1 MDFNLSSYFN
11 AFDVDKDYQIEF
23 SDVDSKLD
31 AITDSLANNP
41 ESLNYNQEL
50 LEDLV
55 ELTHGFR
62 VLEEKKRHQ
71 LAYLITSSLNAV
83 GQSYDNVIQAGD
95 FLDNVDTIK
104 STLERYGYL
113 IFVLLKYLGKE
124 DFSQVGNAR
133 SQKAVPREV
142 LARWKSNCTEV
153 ENGLTAVITILNLDL
168 SKVFVTTP
176 ERDSFVELFSR
187 PIINLMESPE
197 RMKLVPIKLLIFKA
211 LCIAVTKHKH
221 GSMLQHSIIQCL
233 TYYAHLPQYMAGLL
247 HTLTEKYDYMVLTE
261 EILREISQ
269 THFNSNDTNG
279 PKAVSEFLIKLSEL
293 SPRLILR
300 QMTSISQLLDNSNQ
314 TLRCSVVEACGNIV
328 VDILKNSTK
337 DQGEDEDADYYRHQ
351 VVKLLNLLEERFL
364 DQNPYVRTKAF
375 QALSKVAD
383 LKVKLT
389 ERRQKMMMLAV
400 RSLEDRSTLVR
411 RNAIKL
417 MSKLIL
423 NHQFQGSHGTQL
435 ALTFW
440 KRKLDDAEAELMKY
454 IPADAQP
461 RTEQSDSSGVEDNGN
476 ELDKVEQEEDSNER
490 EETIK
495 EGEPIMDIDKENVSE
510 EGEGE
515 GDIVANTSSFNDNL
529 PDATVLARVKLTT
542 NYYKDAVDFVEA
554 VHHGTEVISG
564 LLFSKNRNEA
574 IDAMDFLVLA
584 DAYGIENSHIGIR
597 KMLHLVWMKG
607 SSDEGKSVPAHL
619 IDCYKSLFLIAPA
632 SASKIEKATYIAKN
646 LIGLTLKA
654 SVADLASLEKLL
666 GLMYAAM
673 MINFEVINV
682 LWQIYNLN
690 DRSEEVRKQKR
701 GAIIILGMLSLEDNQ
716 IAVKGFDSLLNIG
729 LGEEGKDDLILGRY
743 TCIALQRVISA
754 DAKKNS
760 TVVKIPRE
768 EEAIAKFKQILID
781 YNENP
786 EWYSI
791 SEEAIDAIF
800 QLSSEPDRV
809 CSDVIKSK
817 AIAVFDDSKAS
828 VENPGI
834 ALSQLLFI
842 AGHVAIKTIVFLEKL
857 EGQFKKKKHEAE
869 SKKGTGISNNGGAG
883 GAGSAAA
890 ASGGAADTQEEAN
903 EENELEMIGGTSE
916 DDFADAVV
924 HVKERELLYGDY
936 SLLGRFGPLVKE
948 ICAHPKQF
956 PNLRL
961 QRSAVLCLAKLMCV
975 SSIYCEENL
984 PLLLQIMEKSDD
996 PVTRCNCV
1004 LGLGDVAVCFNNI
1017 VDENTE
1023 YIYSRLTDENIMVQR
1038 TCLMTV
1044 TFLILAGQVK
1054 VKGQLSSMAK
1064 CLENPDQSISDMC
1077 RLFFA
1082 ELATKDN
1089 AIYNGFIDIFSGL
1102 SNDQTLAKDEM
1113 KRIIRFLVGFI
1124 DKEKHQKQLAEKLL
1138 ARLPKCQSENQ
1149 WQDVAFVLQTIPY
1162 KNDAITA
1169 ALEEGFTLVS
1179 AKH

>member
-1 MDFNLSSYFN
+1 MDFSLSSYFN

-23 SDVDSKLD
+23 SDVDSKLES
-31 AITDSLANNP
+31 ITDSLANNP
-41 ESLNYNQEL
+41 ESLNFNQEL
-50 LEDLV
+50 LEDLI

-62 VLEEKKRHQ
+62 ELEEKKRHQ
-71 LAYLITSSLNAV
+71 LAYLVTSSLNAV
-83 GQSYDNVIQAGD
+83 GQSYGNMFQSGD
-95 FLDNVDTIK
+95 FHDNVDTIK

-113 IFVLLKYLGKE
+113 MFVLLKYLGKE

-133 SQKAVPREV
+133 SQKSVPREV
-142 LARWKSNCTEV
+142 SARWKSNCTEV
-153 ENGLTAVITILNLDL
+153 ENGLTAVITVLNLDL

-197 RMKLVPIKLLIFKA
+197 RMKLVPIKLLIFRA

-351 VVKLLNLLEERFL
+351 VAKLLNLLEERFL

-375 QALSKVAD
+375 QALSKVAE

-440 KRKLDDAEAELMKY
+440 KQKLEDAEAELMKY
-454 IPADAQP
+454 IPADVQARPEQ
-461 RTEQSDSSGVEDNGN
+461 QSDTSDVEDDGD
-476 ELDKVEQEEDSNER
+476 ELDKVEQENNLNGQAEATKKD
-490 EETIK
+490 
-495 EGEPIMDIDKENVSE
+495 EPTMDIDKEDVVE
-510 EGEGE
+510 EGDREGE
-515 GDIVANTSSFNDNL
+515 GDIVTNTSSFNDNL
-529 PDATVLARVKLTT
+529 PDATVLARVKLTA

-554 VHHGTEVISG
+554 VQHGTDVISG

-584 DAYGIENSHIGIR
+584 DAYGVENSHVGIR

-619 IDCYKSLFLIAPA
+619 IDCYKSLFLIAPN

-682 LWQIYNLN
+682 LWQIYNLS
-690 DRSEEVRKQKR
+690 DRSEEVRRQKR

-716 IAVKGFDSLLNIG
+716 IAIKGFDSLLNIG
-729 LGEEGKDDLILGRY
+729 LGDEGKDDLILGRY
-743 TCIALQRVISA
+743 TCIALQRVIPA

-760 TVVKIPRE
+760 TMVKIPRE
-768 EEAIAKFKQILID
+768 EEAITKFKQILID

-809 CSDVIKSK
+809 CSDVIKTK
-817 AIAVFDDSKAS
+817 AVAVFGDNRAS
-828 VENPGI
+828 VENPDV

-842 AGHVAIKTIVFLEKL
+842 VGHVAIKTIVFLEKL

-869 SKKGTGISNNGGAG
+869 SKKGTANSNN
-883 GAGSAAA
+883 S
-890 ASGGAADTQEEAN
+890 STAADAQEEA
-903 EENELEMIGGTSE
+903 EGENELEMIGGTSE

-956 PNLRL
+956 SNLRL
-961 QRSAVLCLAKLMCV
+961 QRSAVLCLTKLMCV

-1102 SNDQTLAKDEM
+1102 SNDETLAKDEM

-1138 ARLPKCQSENQ
+1138 ARLPKCQLENQ

-1169 ALEEGFTLVS
+1169 ALEEGFTLVL

>member
-1 MDFNLSSYFN
+1 MDFSLSSYFN

-23 SDVDSKLD
+23 SDVDSKLES
-31 AITDSLANNP
+31 ITDSLANNP
-41 ESLNYNQEL
+41 ESLNFNQEL
-50 LEDLV
+50 LEDLI

-62 VLEEKKRHQ
+62 ELEEKKRHQ
-71 LAYLITSSLNAV
+71 LAYLVTSSLNAV
-83 GQSYDNVIQAGD
+83 GQSYGNMFQSGD
-95 FLDNVDTIK
+95 FHDNVDTIK

-113 IFVLLKYLGKE
+113 MFVFLKYLGKE

-133 SQKAVPREV
+133 SQKSVPREV

-153 ENGLTAVITILNLDL
+153 ENGLTAVITVLSLDL

-197 RMKLVPIKLLIFKA
+197 RMKLVPIKLLIFRA

-351 VVKLLNLLEERFL
+351 VAKLLNLLEERFL

-440 KRKLDDAEAELMKY
+440 KQKLKDAEAELMKY
-454 IPADAQP
+454 IPADVQARPEQ
-461 RTEQSDSSGVEDNGN
+461 QSDTSDVEDDGD
-476 ELDKVEQEEDSNER
+476 ELDKVEQENNLNGQAEATKKD
-490 EETIK
+490 
-495 EGEPIMDIDKENVSE
+495 EPTMDIDKEGVLE
-510 EGEGE
+510 EGDREGE
-515 GDIVANTSSFNDNL
+515 SDIVANTSSFNDNL
-529 PDATVLARVKLTT
+529 PDATVLARVKLTA

-554 VHHGTEVISG
+554 VQHGTDVISG

-584 DAYGIENSHIGIR
+584 DAYGVENSHVGIR

-619 IDCYKSLFLIAPA
+619 IDCYKSLFLIVPN

-682 LWQIYNLN
+682 LWQIYNLS
-690 DRSEEVRKQKR
+690 DRSEEVRRQKR

-716 IAVKGFDSLLNIG
+716 IAIKGFDSLLNIG
-729 LGEEGKDDLILGRY
+729 LGDEGKDDLILGRY
-743 TCIALQRVISA
+743 TCIALQRVIPA

-760 TVVKIPRE
+760 TMVKIPRE
-768 EEAIAKFKQILID
+768 EEAITKFKQILID

-809 CSDVIKSK
+809 CSDVIKTK
-817 AIAVFDDSKAS
+817 AVAVFGDNRAS
-828 VENPGI
+828 VENPDV

-842 AGHVAIKTIVFLEKL
+842 VGHVAIKTIVFLEKL

-869 SKKGTGISNNGGAG
+869 SKKGTANSNN
-883 GAGSAAA
+883 S
-890 ASGGAADTQEEAN
+890 STAADAQEEA
-903 EENELEMIGGTSE
+903 EGENELEMIGGTSE

-956 PNLRL
+956 SNLRL
-961 QRSAVLCLAKLMCV
+961 QRSAVLCLTKLMCV

-1102 SNDQTLAKDEM
+1102 SNDETLAKDEM

-1138 ARLPKCQSENQ
+1138 ARLPKCQLENQ

-1169 ALEEGFTLVS
+1169 ALEEGFTLVL

>member
-1 MDFNLSSYFN
+1 MDFSLSSYFN

-23 SDVDSKLD
+23 SDVDSKLES
-31 AITDSLANNP
+31 ITDSLANNP
-41 ESLNYNQEL
+41 ESLNFNQEL
-50 LEDLV
+50 LEDLI

-62 VLEEKKRHQ
+62 ELEEKKRHQ
-71 LAYLITSSLNAV
+71 LAYLVTSSLNAV
-83 GQSYDNVIQAGD
+83 GQSYGNMFQSGD
-95 FLDNVDTIK
+95 FHDNVDTIK

-113 IFVLLKYLGKE
+113 MFVLLKYLGKE

-133 SQKAVPREV
+133 SQKSVPREV
-142 LARWKSNCTEV
+142 SARWKSNCTEV
-153 ENGLTAVITILNLDL
+153 ENGLTAVITVLSLDL

-197 RMKLVPIKLLIFKA
+197 RMKLVPIKLLIFRA

-328 VDILKNSTK
+328 VDILKNSTR

-351 VVKLLNLLEERFL
+351 VAKLLNLLEERFL

-440 KRKLDDAEAELMKY
+440 KQKLEDAEAELMKY
-454 IPADAQP
+454 IPADVQARPEQ
-461 RTEQSDSSGVEDNGN
+461 QSDTSDVEDDGD
-476 ELDKVEQEEDSNER
+476 ELDKVEQENNLNGQAEATKKD
-490 EETIK
+490 
-495 EGEPIMDIDKENVSE
+495 EPTMDIDKEDVLE
-510 EGEGE
+510 EGDREGE
-515 GDIVANTSSFNDNL
+515 SDIVANTSSFNDNL
-529 PDATVLARVKLTT
+529 PDATVLARVKLTA

-554 VHHGTEVISG
+554 VQHGTDVISG

-584 DAYGIENSHIGIR
+584 DAYGVENSHVGIR

-619 IDCYKSLFLIAPA
+619 IDCYKSLFLIAPN

-654 SVADLASLEKLL
+654 SVADLALLEKLL

-682 LWQIYNLN
+682 LWQIYNLS
-690 DRSEEVRKQKR
+690 DRSEEVRRQKR

-716 IAVKGFDSLLNIG
+716 IAIKGFDSLLNIG
-729 LGEEGKDDLILGRY
+729 LGDEGKDDLILGRY
-743 TCIALQRVISA
+743 TCIALQRVIPA

-760 TVVKIPRE
+760 TMVKIPRE
-768 EEAIAKFKQILID
+768 EEAITKFKQILID

-791 SEEAIDAIF
+791 SEETIDAIF

-809 CSDVIKSK
+809 CSDVIKTK
-817 AIAVFDDSKAS
+817 AVAVFGDNRAS
-828 VENPGI
+828 VENPDV

-842 AGHVAIKTIVFLEKL
+842 VGHVAIKTIVFLEKL

-869 SKKGTGISNNGGAG
+869 SKKGTANSNN
-883 GAGSAAA
+883 S
-890 ASGGAADTQEEAN
+890 STAADAQEEA
-903 EENELEMIGGTSE
+903 EGENELEMIGGTSE

-956 PNLRL
+956 SNLRL
-961 QRSAVLCLAKLMCV
+961 QRSAVLCLTKLMCV

-1102 SNDQTLAKDEM
+1102 SNDETLAKDEM

-1138 ARLPKCQSENQ
+1138 ARLPKCQLENQ

-1169 ALEEGFTLVS
+1169 ALEEGFTLVL

>member
-1 MDFNLSSYFN
+1 MDFSLSSYFN

-23 SDVDSKLD
+23 SDVDSKLES
-31 AITDSLANNP
+31 ITDSLANNP
-41 ESLNYNQEL
+41 ESLNFNQEL
-50 LEDLV
+50 LEDLI

-62 VLEEKKRHQ
+62 ELEEKKRHQ
-71 LAYLITSSLNAV
+71 LAYLVTSSLNAV
-83 GQSYDNVIQAGD
+83 GQSYGNMFQSGD
-95 FLDNVDTIK
+95 FHDNVDTIK

-113 IFVLLKYLGKE
+113 MFVFLKYLGKE

-133 SQKAVPREV
+133 SQKSVPREV

-153 ENGLTAVITILNLDL
+153 ENGLTAVITVLSLDL

-197 RMKLVPIKLLIFKA
+197 RMKLVPIKLLIFRA

-328 VDILKNSTK
+328 VDILKNSTR

-351 VVKLLNLLEERFL
+351 VAKLLNLLEERFL

-440 KRKLDDAEAELMKY
+440 KQKLKDAEAELMKY
-454 IPADAQP
+454 IPADVQARPEQ
-461 RTEQSDSSGVEDNGN
+461 QSDTSDVEDDGD
-476 ELDKVEQEEDSNER
+476 ELDKVEQENNLNGQAEATKKD
-490 EETIK
+490 
-495 EGEPIMDIDKENVSE
+495 EPTMDIDKEDVLE
-510 EGEGE
+510 EGDREGE
-515 GDIVANTSSFNDNL
+515 SDIVANTSSFNDNL
-529 PDATVLARVKLTT
+529 PDATVLARVKLTA

-554 VHHGTEVISG
+554 VQHGTDVISG

-584 DAYGIENSHIGIR
+584 DAYGVENSHVGIR

-619 IDCYKSLFLIAPA
+619 IDCYKSLFLIVPN

-682 LWQIYNLN
+682 LWQIYNLS
-690 DRSEEVRKQKR
+690 DRSEEVRRQKR

-716 IAVKGFDSLLNIG
+716 IAIKGFDSLLNIG
-729 LGEEGKDDLILGRY
+729 LGDEGKDDLILGRY
-743 TCIALQRVISA
+743 TCIALQRVIPA

-760 TVVKIPRE
+760 TMVKIPRE
-768 EEAIAKFKQILID
+768 EEAITKFKQILID

-809 CSDVIKSK
+809 CSDVIKTK
-817 AIAVFDDSKAS
+817 AVAVFGDNRAS
-828 VENPGI
+828 VENPDV

-842 AGHVAIKTIVFLEKL
+842 VGHVAIKTIVFLEKL

-869 SKKGTGISNNGGAG
+869 SKKGTANSNN
-883 GAGSAAA
+883 S
-890 ASGGAADTQEEAN
+890 STAADAQEEA
-903 EENELEMIGGTSE
+903 EGENELEMIGGTSE

-956 PNLRL
+956 SNLRL
-961 QRSAVLCLAKLMCV
+961 QRSAVLCLTKLMCV

-1102 SNDQTLAKDEM
+1102 SNDETLAKDEM

-1138 ARLPKCQSENQ
+1138 ARLPKCQLENQ

-1169 ALEEGFTLVS
+1169 ALEEGFTLVL

>member
-1 MDFNLSSYFN
+1 MDFSLSSYFN

-23 SDVDSKLD
+23 SDVDSKLES
-31 AITDSLANNP
+31 ITDSLANNP
-41 ESLNYNQEL
+41 ESLNFNQEL
-50 LEDLV
+50 LEDLI

-62 VLEEKKRHQ
+62 ELEEKKRHQ
-71 LAYLITSSLNAV
+71 LAYLVTSSLNAV
-83 GQSYDNVIQAGD
+83 GQSYGNMFQSGD
-95 FLDNVDTIK
+95 FHDNVDTIK

-113 IFVLLKYLGKE
+113 MFVFLKYLGKE

-133 SQKAVPREV
+133 SQKSVPREV

-153 ENGLTAVITILNLDL
+153 ENGLTAVITVLSLDL

-197 RMKLVPIKLLIFKA
+197 RMKLVPIKLLIFRA

-328 VDILKNSTK
+328 VDILKNSTR

-351 VVKLLNLLEERFL
+351 VAKLLNLLEERFL

-440 KRKLDDAEAELMKY
+440 KQKLKDAEAELMKY
-454 IPADAQP
+454 IPADVQARPEQ
-461 RTEQSDSSGVEDNGN
+461 QSDTSDVEDDGD
-476 ELDKVEQEEDSNER
+476 ELDKVEQENNLNGQAEATKKD
-490 EETIK
+490 
-495 EGEPIMDIDKENVSE
+495 EPTMDIDKEGVLE
-510 EGEGE
+510 EGDREGE
-515 GDIVANTSSFNDNL
+515 SDIVANTSSFNDNL
-529 PDATVLARVKLTT
+529 PDATVLARVKLTA

-554 VHHGTEVISG
+554 VQHGTDVISG

-584 DAYGIENSHIGIR
+584 DAYGVENSHVGIR

-619 IDCYKSLFLIAPA
+619 IDCYKSLFLIVPN

-682 LWQIYNLN
+682 LWQIYNLS
-690 DRSEEVRKQKR
+690 DRSEEVRRQKR

-716 IAVKGFDSLLNIG
+716 IAIKGFDSLLNIG
-729 LGEEGKDDLILGRY
+729 LGDEGKDDLILGRY
-743 TCIALQRVISA
+743 TCIALQRVIPA

-760 TVVKIPRE
+760 TMVKIPRE
-768 EEAIAKFKQILID
+768 EEAITKFKQILID

-809 CSDVIKSK
+809 CSDVIKTK
-817 AIAVFDDSKAS
+817 AVAVFGDNRAS
-828 VENPGI
+828 VENPDV

-842 AGHVAIKTIVFLEKL
+842 VGHVAIKTIVFLEKL

-869 SKKGTGISNNGGAG
+869 SKKGTANSNN
-883 GAGSAAA
+883 S
-890 ASGGAADTQEEAN
+890 STAADAQEEA
-903 EENELEMIGGTSE
+903 EGENELEMIGGTSE

-956 PNLRL
+956 SNLRL
-961 QRSAVLCLAKLMCV
+961 QRSAVLCLTKLMCV

-1102 SNDQTLAKDEM
+1102 SNDETLAKDEM

-1138 ARLPKCQSENQ
+1138 ARLPKCQLENQ

-1169 ALEEGFTLVS
+1169 ALEEGFTLVL

>member
-1 MDFNLSSYFN
+1 MDFSLSSYFN

-23 SDVDSKLD
+23 SDVDSKLES
-31 AITDSLANNP
+31 ITDSLANNP
-41 ESLNYNQEL
+41 ESLNFNQEL
-50 LEDLV
+50 LEDLI

-62 VLEEKKRHQ
+62 ELEEKKRHQ
-71 LAYLITSSLNAV
+71 LAYLVTSSLNAV
-83 GQSYDNVIQAGD
+83 GQSYGNMLQSGD
-95 FLDNVDTIK
+95 FHDNVDTIK

-113 IFVLLKYLGKE
+113 MFVLLKYLGKE

-133 SQKAVPREV
+133 SQKSVPREV

-153 ENGLTAVITILNLDL
+153 ENGLTAVITVLSLDL

-197 RMKLVPIKLLIFKA
+197 RMKLVPIKLLIFRA

-351 VVKLLNLLEERFL
+351 VAKLLNLLEERFL

-440 KRKLDDAEAELMKY
+440 KQKLKDAEAELMKY
-454 IPADAQP
+454 IPADVQARPEQ
-461 RTEQSDSSGVEDNGN
+461 QSDTSDVEDDGD
-476 ELDKVEQEEDSNER
+476 ELDKVEQENNLNGQAEATKKD
-490 EETIK
+490 
-495 EGEPIMDIDKENVSE
+495 EPTMDIDKEGVLE
-510 EGEGE
+510 EGDREGE
-515 GDIVANTSSFNDNL
+515 SDIVANTSSFNDNL
-529 PDATVLARVKLTT
+529 PDATVLARVKLTA

-554 VHHGTEVISG
+554 VQHGTDVISG

-584 DAYGIENSHIGIR
+584 DAYGVENSHVGIR

-619 IDCYKSLFLIAPA
+619 IDCYKSLFLIVPN

-682 LWQIYNLN
+682 LWQIYNLS
-690 DRSEEVRKQKR
+690 DRSEEVRRQKR

-716 IAVKGFDSLLNIG
+716 IAIKGFDSLLNIG
-729 LGEEGKDDLILGRY
+729 LGDEGKDDLILGRY
-743 TCIALQRVISA
+743 TCIALQRVIPA

-760 TVVKIPRE
+760 TMVKIPRE
-768 EEAIAKFKQILID
+768 EEAITKFKQILID

-809 CSDVIKSK
+809 CSDVIKTK
-817 AIAVFDDSKAS
+817 AVAVFGDNRAS
-828 VENPGI
+828 VENPDV

-842 AGHVAIKTIVFLEKL
+842 VGHVAIKTIVFLEKL

-869 SKKGTGISNNGGAG
+869 SKKGTANSNN
-883 GAGSAAA
+883 S
-890 ASGGAADTQEEAN
+890 STAADAQEEA
-903 EENELEMIGGTSE
+903 EGENELEMIGGTSE

-956 PNLRL
+956 SNLRL
-961 QRSAVLCLAKLMCV
+961 QRSAVLCLTKLMCV

-1102 SNDQTLAKDEM
+1102 SNDETLAKDEM

-1138 ARLPKCQSENQ
+1138 ARLPKCQLENQ

-1169 ALEEGFTLVS
+1169 ALEEGFTLVL

>member
-1 MDFNLSSYFN
+1 MDFSLSSYFN

-23 SDVDSKLD
+23 SDVDSKLES
-31 AITDSLANNP
+31 ITDSLANNP
-41 ESLNYNQEL
+41 ESLNFNQEL
-50 LEDLV
+50 LEDLI

-62 VLEEKKRHQ
+62 ELEEKKRHQ
-71 LAYLITSSLNAV
+71 LAYLVTSSLNAV
-83 GQSYDNVIQAGD
+83 GQSYGNMFQSGD
-95 FLDNVDTIK
+95 FHDNVDTIK

-113 IFVLLKYLGKE
+113 MFVLLKYLGKE

-133 SQKAVPREV
+133 SQKSVPREV
-142 LARWKSNCTEV
+142 SARWKSNCTEV
-153 ENGLTAVITILNLDL
+153 ENGLTAVITVLSLDL

-197 RMKLVPIKLLIFKA
+197 RMKLVPIKLLIFRA

-328 VDILKNSTK
+328 VDILKNSTR

-351 VVKLLNLLEERFL
+351 VAKLLNLLEERFL

-440 KRKLDDAEAELMKY
+440 KQKLKDAEAELMKY
-454 IPADAQP
+454 IPADVQAGPEQ
-461 RTEQSDSSGVEDNGN
+461 QSDTSDVEDDGD
-476 ELDKVEQEEDSNER
+476 ELDKVEQENNLNGQAEATKKD
-490 EETIK
+490 
-495 EGEPIMDIDKENVSE
+495 EPTMDIDKEDVLE
-510 EGEGE
+510 EGDREGE
-515 GDIVANTSSFNDNL
+515 SDIVANTSSFNDNL
-529 PDATVLARVKLTT
+529 PDATVLARVKLTA

-554 VHHGTEVISG
+554 VQHGTDVISG

-584 DAYGIENSHIGIR
+584 DAYGVENSHVGIR

-619 IDCYKSLFLIAPA
+619 IDCYKSLFLIAPN

-682 LWQIYNLN
+682 LWQIYNLS
-690 DRSEEVRKQKR
+690 DRSEEVRRQKR

-716 IAVKGFDSLLNIG
+716 IAIKGFDSLLNIG
-729 LGEEGKDDLILGRY
+729 LGDEGKDDLILGRY
-743 TCIALQRVISA
+743 TCIALQRVIPA

-760 TVVKIPRE
+760 TMVKIPRE
-768 EEAIAKFKQILID
+768 EEAITKFKQILID

-791 SEEAIDAIF
+791 SEETIDAIF

-809 CSDVIKSK
+809 CSDVIKTK
-817 AIAVFDDSKAS
+817 AVAVFGDNRAS
-828 VENPGI
+828 VENPDV

-842 AGHVAIKTIVFLEKL
+842 VGHVAIKTIVFLEKL

-869 SKKGTGISNNGGAG
+869 SKKGTANSNN
-883 GAGSAAA
+883 S
-890 ASGGAADTQEEAN
+890 STAADAQEEA
-903 EENELEMIGGTSE
+903 EGENELEMIGGTSE

-956 PNLRL
+956 SNLRL
-961 QRSAVLCLAKLMCV
+961 QRSAVLCLTKLMCV

-1102 SNDQTLAKDEM
+1102 SNDETLAKDEM

-1138 ARLPKCQSENQ
+1138 ARLPKCQLENQ

-1169 ALEEGFTLVS
+1169 ALEEGFTLVL

>member
-1 MDFNLSSYFN
+1 MDFSLSSYFN

-23 SDVDSKLD
+23 SDVDSKLES
-31 AITDSLANNP
+31 ITDSLANNP
-41 ESLNYNQEL
+41 ESLNFNQEL
-50 LEDLV
+50 LEDLI

-62 VLEEKKRHQ
+62 ELEEKKRHQ
-71 LAYLITSSLNAV
+71 LAYLVTSSLNAV
-83 GQSYDNVIQAGD
+83 GQSYGNMFQSGD
-95 FLDNVDTIK
+95 FHDNVDTIK

-113 IFVLLKYLGKE
+113 MFVLLKYLGKE

-133 SQKAVPREV
+133 SQKSVPREV
-142 LARWKSNCTEV
+142 SARWKSNCTEV
-153 ENGLTAVITILNLDL
+153 ENGLTAVITVLNLDL

-197 RMKLVPIKLLIFKA
+197 RMKLVPIKLLIFRA

-351 VVKLLNLLEERFL
+351 VAKLLNLLEERFL

-440 KRKLDDAEAELMKY
+440 KQKLEDAEAELMKY
-454 IPADAQP
+454 IPADVQARPEQ
-461 RTEQSDSSGVEDNGN
+461 QSDTSDVEDDGD
-476 ELDKVEQEEDSNER
+476 ELDKVEQENNLNGQAEATKKD
-490 EETIK
+490 
-495 EGEPIMDIDKENVSE
+495 EPTMDIDKEDVLE
-510 EGEGE
+510 EGDREGE
-515 GDIVANTSSFNDNL
+515 SDIVANTSSFNDNL
-529 PDATVLARVKLTT
+529 PDATVLARVKLTA

-554 VHHGTEVISG
+554 VQHGTDVISG

-584 DAYGIENSHIGIR
+584 DVYGVENSHVGIR

-619 IDCYKSLFLIAPA
+619 IDCYKSLFLIAPN

-682 LWQIYNLN
+682 LWQIYNLS
-690 DRSEEVRKQKR
+690 DRSEEVRRQKR

-716 IAVKGFDSLLNIG
+716 IAIKGFDSLLNIG
-729 LGEEGKDDLILGRY
+729 LGDEGKYDLILGRY
-743 TCIALQRVISA
+743 TCIALQRVIPA

-760 TVVKIPRE
+760 TMVKIPRE
-768 EEAIAKFKQILID
+768 EEAITKFKQILID

-791 SEEAIDAIF
+791 SEETIDAIF

-809 CSDVIKSK
+809 CSDVIKTK
-817 AIAVFDDSKAS
+817 AVAVFGDNRAS
-828 VENPGI
+828 VENPDV

-842 AGHVAIKTIVFLEKL
+842 VGHVAIKTIVFLEKL

-869 SKKGTGISNNGGAG
+869 SKKGTANSNN
-883 GAGSAAA
+883 S
-890 ASGGAADTQEEAN
+890 STAADAQEEA
-903 EENELEMIGGTSE
+903 EGENELEMIGGTSE

-956 PNLRL
+956 SNLRL
-961 QRSAVLCLAKLMCV
+961 QRSAVLCLTKLMCV

-1102 SNDQTLAKDEM
+1102 SNDETLAKDEM

-1138 ARLPKCQSENQ
+1138 ARLPKCQLENQ

-1169 ALEEGFTLVS
+1169 ALEEGFTLVL

>member
-1 MDFNLSSYFN
+1 MDFSLSSYFN

-23 SDVDSKLD
+23 SDVDSKLES
-31 AITDSLANNP
+31 ITDSLANNP
-41 ESLNYNQEL
+41 ESLNFNQEL
-50 LEDLV
+50 LEDLI

-62 VLEEKKRHQ
+62 ELEEKKRHQ
-71 LAYLITSSLNAV
+71 LAYLVTSSLNAV
-83 GQSYDNVIQAGD
+83 GQSYGNMLQSGD
-95 FLDNVDTIK
+95 FHDNVDTIK

-113 IFVLLKYLGKE
+113 MFVLLKYLGKE

-133 SQKAVPREV
+133 SQKSVPREV

-153 ENGLTAVITILNLDL
+153 ENGLTAVITVLSLDL

-197 RMKLVPIKLLIFKA
+197 RMKLVPIKLLIFRA

-328 VDILKNSTK
+328 VDILKNSTR

-351 VVKLLNLLEERFL
+351 VAKLLNLLEERFL

-440 KRKLDDAEAELMKY
+440 KQKLKDAEAELMKY
-454 IPADAQP
+454 IPADVQARPEQ
-461 RTEQSDSSGVEDNGN
+461 QSDTSDVEDDGD
-476 ELDKVEQEEDSNER
+476 ELDKVEQENNLNGQAEVTKKD
-490 EETIK
+490 
-495 EGEPIMDIDKENVSE
+495 EPTMDIDKEDVLE
-510 EGEGE
+510 EGDREGE
-515 GDIVANTSSFNDNL
+515 SDIVANTSSFNDNL
-529 PDATVLARVKLTT
+529 PDATVLARVKLTA

-554 VHHGTEVISG
+554 VQHGTDVISG

-584 DAYGIENSHIGIR
+584 DAYGVENSHVGIR

-619 IDCYKSLFLIAPA
+619 IDCYKSLFLIAPN

-682 LWQIYNLN
+682 LWQIYNLS
-690 DRSEEVRKQKR
+690 DRSEEVRRQKR

-716 IAVKGFDSLLNIG
+716 IAIKGFDSLLNIG
-729 LGEEGKDDLILGRY
+729 LGDEGKDDLILGRY
-743 TCIALQRVISA
+743 TCIALQRVIPA

-760 TVVKIPRE
+760 TMVKIPRE
-768 EEAIAKFKQILID
+768 EEAITKFKQILID

-809 CSDVIKSK
+809 CSDVIKTK
-817 AIAVFDDSKAS
+817 AVAVFGDNRAS
-828 VENPGI
+828 VENPDV

-842 AGHVAIKTIVFLEKL
+842 VGHVAIKTIVFLEKL

-869 SKKGTGISNNGGAG
+869 SKKGTANSNN
-883 GAGSAAA
+883 S
-890 ASGGAADTQEEAN
+890 STAADAQEEA
-903 EENELEMIGGTSE
+903 EGENELEMIGGTSE

-956 PNLRL
+956 SNLRL
-961 QRSAVLCLAKLMCV
+961 QRSAVLCLTKLMCV

-1102 SNDQTLAKDEM
+1102 SNDETLAKDEM

-1138 ARLPKCQSENQ
+1138 ARLPKCQLENQ

-1169 ALEEGFTLVS
+1169 ALEEGFTLVL

>member
-1 MDFNLSSYFN
+1 MDFSLSSYFN

-23 SDVDSKLD
+23 SDVDSKLES
-31 AITDSLANNP
+31 ITDSLANNP
-41 ESLNYNQEL
+41 ESLNFNQEL
-50 LEDLV
+50 LEDLI

-62 VLEEKKRHQ
+62 ELEEKKRHQ
-71 LAYLITSSLNAV
+71 LAYLVTSSLNAV
-83 GQSYDNVIQAGD
+83 GQSYGNMLQSGD
-95 FLDNVDTIK
+95 FHDNVDTIK

-113 IFVLLKYLGKE
+113 MFVLLKYLGKE

-133 SQKAVPREV
+133 SQKSVPREV

-153 ENGLTAVITILNLDL
+153 ENGLTAVITVLNLDL

-197 RMKLVPIKLLIFKA
+197 RMKLVPIKLLIFRA

-351 VVKLLNLLEERFL
+351 VAKLLNLLEERFL

-440 KRKLDDAEAELMKY
+440 KQKLEDAEAELMKY
-454 IPADAQP
+454 IPADVQARPEQ
-461 RTEQSDSSGVEDNGN
+461 QSDTSDVEDDGD
-476 ELDKVEQEEDSNER
+476 ELDKVEQENNLNGQAEATKKD
-490 EETIK
+490 
-495 EGEPIMDIDKENVSE
+495 EPTMDIDKEDVLE
-510 EGEGE
+510 EGDREGE
-515 GDIVANTSSFNDNL
+515 SDIVANTSSFNDNL
-529 PDATVLARVKLTT
+529 PDATVLARVKLTA

-554 VHHGTEVISG
+554 VQHGTDVISG

-584 DAYGIENSHIGIR
+584 DAYGVENSHVGIR

-619 IDCYKSLFLIAPA
+619 IDCYKSLFLIAPN

-682 LWQIYNLN
+682 LWQIYNLS
-690 DRSEEVRKQKR
+690 DRSEEVRRQKR

-716 IAVKGFDSLLNIG
+716 IAIKGFDSLLNIG
-729 LGEEGKDDLILGRY
+729 LGDEGKDDLILGRY
-743 TCIALQRVISA
+743 TCIALQRVIPA

-760 TVVKIPRE
+760 TMVKIPRE
-768 EEAIAKFKQILID
+768 EEAITKFKQILID

-791 SEEAIDAIF
+791 SEETIDAIF

-809 CSDVIKSK
+809 CSDVIKTK
-817 AIAVFDDSKAS
+817 AVAVFGDNRAS
-828 VENPGI
+828 VENPDV

-842 AGHVAIKTIVFLEKL
+842 VGHVAIKTIVFLEKL

-869 SKKGTGISNNGGAG
+869 SKKGTANSNN
-883 GAGSAAA
+883 S
-890 ASGGAADTQEEAN
+890 STAADAQEEA
-903 EENELEMIGGTSE
+903 EGENELEMIGGTSE

-956 PNLRL
+956 SNLRL
-961 QRSAVLCLAKLMCV
+961 QRSAVLCLTKLMCV

-1102 SNDQTLAKDEM
+1102 SNDETLAKDEM

-1138 ARLPKCQSENQ
+1138 ARLPKCQLENQ

-1169 ALEEGFTLVS
+1169 ALEEGFTLVL

>member
-1 MDFNLSSYFN
+1 MDFSLSSYFN

-23 SDVDSKLD
+23 SDVDSKLES
-31 AITDSLANNP
+31 ITDSLANNP
-41 ESLNYNQEL
+41 ESLNFNQEL
-50 LEDLV
+50 LEDLI

-62 VLEEKKRHQ
+62 ELEEKKRHQ
-71 LAYLITSSLNAV
+71 LAYLVTSSLNAV
-83 GQSYDNVIQAGD
+83 GQSYGNMLQSGD
-95 FLDNVDTIK
+95 FHDNVDTIK

-113 IFVLLKYLGKE
+113 MFVLLKYLGKE

-133 SQKAVPREV
+133 SQKSVPREV

-153 ENGLTAVITILNLDL
+153 ENGLTAVITVLSLDL

-197 RMKLVPIKLLIFKA
+197 RMKLVPIKILIFRA

-328 VDILKNSTK
+328 VDILKNSTR

-351 VVKLLNLLEERFL
+351 VAKLLNLLEERFL

-440 KRKLDDAEAELMKY
+440 KQKLEDAEAELMKY
-454 IPADAQP
+454 IPADVQARPEQ
-461 RTEQSDSSGVEDNGN
+461 QSDTSDVEDDGD
-476 ELDKVEQEEDSNER
+476 ELDKVEQENNLNGQAEVTKKD
-490 EETIK
+490 
-495 EGEPIMDIDKENVSE
+495 EPTMDIDKEDVLE
-510 EGEGE
+510 EGDREG
-515 GDIVANTSSFNDNL
+515 GSDIVANTSSFNDNL
-529 PDATVLARVKLTT
+529 PDATVLARVKLTA

-554 VHHGTEVISG
+554 VQHGTDVISG

-584 DAYGIENSHIGIR
+584 DAYGVENSHVGIR

-619 IDCYKSLFLIAPA
+619 IDCYKSLFLIAPN

-682 LWQIYNLN
+682 LWQIYNLS
-690 DRSEEVRKQKR
+690 DRSEEVRRQKR

-716 IAVKGFDSLLNIG
+716 IAIKGFDSLLNIG
-729 LGEEGKDDLILGRY
+729 LGDEGKDDLILGRY
-743 TCIALQRVISA
+743 TCIALQRVIPA

-760 TVVKIPRE
+760 TMVKIPRE
-768 EEAIAKFKQILID
+768 EEAITKFKQILID

-809 CSDVIKSK
+809 CSDVIKTK
-817 AIAVFDDSKAS
+817 AVAVFGDNRAS
-828 VENPGI
+828 VENPDV

-842 AGHVAIKTIVFLEKL
+842 VGHVAIKTIVFLEKL

-869 SKKGTGISNNGGAG
+869 SKKGTANSNN
-883 GAGSAAA
+883 S
-890 ASGGAADTQEEAN
+890 STAADAQEEA
-903 EENELEMIGGTSE
+903 EGENELEMIGGTSE

-956 PNLRL
+956 SNLRL
-961 QRSAVLCLAKLMCV
+961 QRSAVLCLTKLMCV

-1102 SNDQTLAKDEM
+1102 SNDETLAKDEM

-1138 ARLPKCQSENQ
+1138 ARLPKCQLENQ

-1169 ALEEGFTLVS
+1169 ALEEGFTLVL

>member
-1 MDFNLSSYFN
+1 MDFSLSSYFN

-23 SDVDSKLD
+23 SDVDSKLES
-31 AITDSLANNP
+31 ITDSLANNP
-41 ESLNYNQEL
+41 ESLNFNQEL
-50 LEDLV
+50 LEDLI

-62 VLEEKKRHQ
+62 ELEEKKRHQ
-71 LAYLITSSLNAV
+71 LAYLVTSSLNAV
-83 GQSYDNVIQAGD
+83 GQSYGNMFQSGD
-95 FLDNVDTIK
+95 FHDNVDTIK

-113 IFVLLKYLGKE
+113 MFVLLKYLGKE

-133 SQKAVPREV
+133 SQKSVPREV
-142 LARWKSNCTEV
+142 SARWKSNCTEV
-153 ENGLTAVITILNLDL
+153 ENGLTAVITVLSLDL

-197 RMKLVPIKLLIFKA
+197 RMKLVPIKLLIFRA

-351 VVKLLNLLEERFL
+351 VAKLLNLLEERFL

-440 KRKLDDAEAELMKY
+440 KQKLEDAEAELMKY
-454 IPADAQP
+454 IPADVQARPEQ
-461 RTEQSDSSGVEDNGN
+461 QSDTSDVEDDGD
-476 ELDKVEQEEDSNER
+476 ELDKVEQENNLNGQAEATKKD
-490 EETIK
+490 
-495 EGEPIMDIDKENVSE
+495 EPTMDIDKEDVLE
-510 EGEGE
+510 EGDREGE
-515 GDIVANTSSFNDNL
+515 SDIVANTSSFNDNL
-529 PDATVLARVKLTT
+529 PDATVLARVKLTA

-554 VHHGTEVISG
+554 VQHGTDVISG

-584 DAYGIENSHIGIR
+584 DAYGVENSHVGIR

-619 IDCYKSLFLIAPA
+619 IDCYKSLFLIAPN

-682 LWQIYNLN
+682 LWQIYNLS
-690 DRSEEVRKQKR
+690 DCSEEVRRQKR

-716 IAVKGFDSLLNIG
+716 IAIKGFDSLLNIG
-729 LGEEGKDDLILGRY
+729 LGDEGKDDLILGRY
-743 TCIALQRVISA
+743 TCIALQRVIPA

-760 TVVKIPRE
+760 TMVKIPRE
-768 EEAIAKFKQILID
+768 EEAITKFKQILID

-809 CSDVIKSK
+809 CSDVIKTK
-817 AIAVFDDSKAS
+817 AVAVFGDNRAS
-828 VENPGI
+828 VENPDV

-842 AGHVAIKTIVFLEKL
+842 VGHVAIKTIVFLEKL

-869 SKKGTGISNNGGAG
+869 SKKGTANSNN
-883 GAGSAAA
+883 S
-890 ASGGAADTQEEAN
+890 STAADAQEEA
-903 EENELEMIGGTSE
+903 EGENELEMIGGTSE

-956 PNLRL
+956 SNLRL
-961 QRSAVLCLAKLMCV
+961 QRSAVLCLTKLMCV

-1102 SNDQTLAKDEM
+1102 SNDETLAKDEM

-1138 ARLPKCQSENQ
+1138 ARLPKCQLENQ

-1169 ALEEGFTLVS
+1169 ALEEGFTLVL

>member
-1 MDFNLSSYFN
+1 MDFSLSSYFN

-23 SDVDSKLD
+23 SDVDSKLES
-31 AITDSLANNP
+31 ITDSLANNP
-41 ESLNYNQEL
+41 ESLNFNQEL
-50 LEDLV
+50 LEDLI

-62 VLEEKKRHQ
+62 ELEEKKRHQ
-71 LAYLITSSLNAV
+71 LAYLVTSSLNAV
-83 GQSYDNVIQAGD
+83 GQSYGNMFQSGD
-95 FLDNVDTIK
+95 FHDNVDTIK

-113 IFVLLKYLGKE
+113 MFVLLKYLGKE

-133 SQKAVPREV
+133 SQKSVPREV

-153 ENGLTAVITILNLDL
+153 ENGLTAVITVLSLDL

-197 RMKLVPIKLLIFKA
+197 RMKLVPIKLLIFRA

-351 VVKLLNLLEERFL
+351 VAKLLNLLEERFL

-440 KRKLDDAEAELMKY
+440 KQKLKDAEAELMKY
-454 IPADAQP
+454 IPADVQARPEQ
-461 RTEQSDSSGVEDNGN
+461 QSDTSDVEDDGD
-476 ELDKVEQEEDSNER
+476 ELDKVEQENNLNGQAEATKKD
-490 EETIK
+490 
-495 EGEPIMDIDKENVSE
+495 EPTMDIDKEGVLE
-510 EGEGE
+510 EGDREGE
-515 GDIVANTSSFNDNL
+515 SDIVANTSSFNDNL
-529 PDATVLARVKLTT
+529 PDATVLARVKLTA

-554 VHHGTEVISG
+554 VQHGTDVISG

-584 DAYGIENSHIGIR
+584 DAYGVENSHVGIR

-619 IDCYKSLFLIAPA
+619 IDCYKSLFLIAPN

-682 LWQIYNLN
+682 LWQIYNLS
-690 DRSEEVRKQKR
+690 DRSEEVRRQKR

-716 IAVKGFDSLLNIG
+716 IAIKGFDSLLNIG
-729 LGEEGKDDLILGRY
+729 LGDEGKDDLILGRY
-743 TCIALQRVISA
+743 TCIALQRVIPA

-760 TVVKIPRE
+760 TMVKIPRE
-768 EEAIAKFKQILID
+768 EEAITKFKQILID

-809 CSDVIKSK
+809 CSDVIKTK
-817 AIAVFDDSKAS
+817 AVAVFGDNRAS
-828 VENPGI
+828 VENPDV

-842 AGHVAIKTIVFLEKL
+842 VGHVAIKTIVFLEKL

-869 SKKGTGISNNGGAG
+869 SKKGTANSNN
-883 GAGSAAA
+883 S
-890 ASGGAADTQEEAN
+890 STAADAQEEA
-903 EENELEMIGGTSE
+903 EGENELEMIGGTSE

-956 PNLRL
+956 SNLRL
-961 QRSAVLCLAKLMCV
+961 QRSAVLCLTKLMCV

-1102 SNDQTLAKDEM
+1102 SNDETLAKDEM

-1138 ARLPKCQSENQ
+1138 ARLPKCQLENQ

-1169 ALEEGFTLVS
+1169 ALEEGFTLVL

>member
-1 MDFNLSSYFN
+1 MDFSLSSYFN

-23 SDVDSKLD
+23 SDVDSKLES
-31 AITDSLANNP
+31 ITDSLANNP
-41 ESLNYNQEL
+41 ESLNFNQEL
-50 LEDLV
+50 LEDLI

-62 VLEEKKRHQ
+62 ELEEKKRHQ
-71 LAYLITSSLNAV
+71 LAYLVTSSLNAV
-83 GQSYDNVIQAGD
+83 GQSYGNMLQSGD
-95 FLDNVDTIK
+95 FHDNVDTIK

-113 IFVLLKYLGKE
+113 MFVLLKYLGKE

-133 SQKAVPREV
+133 SQKSVPREV
-142 LARWKSNCTEV
+142 SARWKSNCTEV
-153 ENGLTAVITILNLDL
+153 ENGLTAVITVLNLDL

-197 RMKLVPIKLLIFKA
+197 RMKLVPIKLLIFRA

-351 VVKLLNLLEERFL
+351 VAKLLNLLEERFL

-440 KRKLDDAEAELMKY
+440 KQKLEDAEAELMKY
-454 IPADAQP
+454 IPADVQARPEQ
-461 RTEQSDSSGVEDNGN
+461 QSDTSDVEDDGD
-476 ELDKVEQEEDSNER
+476 ELDKVEQENNLNGQAEATKKD
-490 EETIK
+490 
-495 EGEPIMDIDKENVSE
+495 EPTMDIDKEDVLE
-510 EGEGE
+510 EGDREGE
-515 GDIVANTSSFNDNL
+515 SDIVANTSSFNDNL
-529 PDATVLARVKLTT
+529 PDATVLARVKLTA

-554 VHHGTEVISG
+554 VQHGTDVISG

-584 DAYGIENSHIGIR
+584 DAYGVENSHVGIR

-619 IDCYKSLFLIAPA
+619 IDCYKSLFLIAPN

-682 LWQIYNLN
+682 LWQIYNLS
-690 DRSEEVRKQKR
+690 DRSEEVRRQKR

-716 IAVKGFDSLLNIG
+716 IAIKGFDSLLNIG
-729 LGEEGKDDLILGRY
+729 LGDEGKDDLILGRY
-743 TCIALQRVISA
+743 TCIALQRVIPA

-760 TVVKIPRE
+760 TMVKIPRE
-768 EEAIAKFKQILID
+768 EEAITKFKQILID

-791 SEEAIDAIF
+791 SEETIDAIF

-809 CSDVIKSK
+809 CSDVIKTK
-817 AIAVFDDSKAS
+817 AVAVFGDNRAS
-828 VENPGI
+828 VENPDV

-842 AGHVAIKTIVFLEKL
+842 VGHVAIKTIVFLEKL

-869 SKKGTGISNNGGAG
+869 SKKGTANSNN
-883 GAGSAAA
+883 S
-890 ASGGAADTQEEAN
+890 STAADAQEEA
-903 EENELEMIGGTSE
+903 EGENELEMIGGTSE

-956 PNLRL
+956 SNLRL
-961 QRSAVLCLAKLMCV
+961 QRSAVLCLTKLMCV

-1102 SNDQTLAKDEM
+1102 SNDETLAKDEM

-1138 ARLPKCQSENQ
+1138 ARLPKCQLENQ

-1169 ALEEGFTLVS
+1169 ALEEGFTLVL

>member
-1 MDFNLSSYFN
+1 MDFSLSSYFN

-23 SDVDSKLD
+23 SDVDSKLES
-31 AITDSLANNP
+31 ITDSLANNP
-41 ESLNYNQEL
+41 ESLNFNQEL
-50 LEDLV
+50 LEDLI

-62 VLEEKKRHQ
+62 ELEEKKRHQ
-71 LAYLITSSLNAV
+71 LAYLVTSSLNAV
-83 GQSYDNVIQAGD
+83 GQSYGNMFQSGD
-95 FLDNVDTIK
+95 FHDNVDTIK

-113 IFVLLKYLGKE
+113 MFVLLKYLGKE

-133 SQKAVPREV
+133 SQKSVPREV

-153 ENGLTAVITILNLDL
+153 ENGLTAVITVLNLDL

-197 RMKLVPIKLLIFKA
+197 RMKLVPIKLLIFRA

-328 VDILKNSTK
+328 VDILKNSTR

-351 VVKLLNLLEERFL
+351 VAKLLNLLEERFL

-440 KRKLDDAEAELMKY
+440 KQKLKDAEAELMKY
-454 IPADAQP
+454 IPADVQARPEQ
-461 RTEQSDSSGVEDNGN
+461 QSDTSDVEDDGD
-476 ELDKVEQEEDSNER
+476 ELDKVEQENNLNGQAEATKKD
-490 EETIK
+490 
-495 EGEPIMDIDKENVSE
+495 EPTMDIDKEDVVE
-510 EGEGE
+510 EGDREGE
-515 GDIVANTSSFNDNL
+515 GDIVTNTSSFNDNL
-529 PDATVLARVKLTT
+529 PDATVLARVKLTA

-554 VHHGTEVISG
+554 VQHGTDVISG

-584 DAYGIENSHIGIR
+584 DAYGVENSHVGIR

-619 IDCYKSLFLIAPA
+619 IDCYKSLFLIAPN

-682 LWQIYNLN
+682 LWQIYNLS
-690 DRSEEVRKQKR
+690 DRSEEVRRQKR

-716 IAVKGFDSLLNIG
+716 IAIKGFDSLLNIG
-729 LGEEGKDDLILGRY
+729 LGDEGKDDLILGRY
-743 TCIALQRVISA
+743 TCIALQRVIPA

-760 TVVKIPRE
+760 TMVKIPRE
-768 EEAIAKFKQILID
+768 EEAITKFKQILID

-809 CSDVIKSK
+809 CSDVIKTK
-817 AIAVFDDSKAS
+817 AVAVFGDNRAS
-828 VENPGI
+828 VENPDV

-842 AGHVAIKTIVFLEKL
+842 VGHVAIKTIVFLEKL

-869 SKKGTGISNNGGAG
+869 SKKGTANSNN
-883 GAGSAAA
+883 S
-890 ASGGAADTQEEAN
+890 STAADAQEEA
-903 EENELEMIGGTSE
+903 EGENELEMIGGTSE

-956 PNLRL
+956 SNLRL
-961 QRSAVLCLAKLMCV
+961 QRSAVLCLTKLMCV

-1102 SNDQTLAKDEM
+1102 SNDETLAKDEM

-1138 ARLPKCQSENQ
+1138 ARLPKCQLENQ

-1169 ALEEGFTLVS
+1169 ALEEGFTLVL

>member
-1 MDFNLSSYFN
+1 MDFSLSSYFN

-23 SDVDSKLD
+23 SDVDSKLES
-31 AITDSLANNP
+31 ITDSLANNP
-41 ESLNYNQEL
+41 ESLNFNQEL
-50 LEDLV
+50 LEDLI

-62 VLEEKKRHQ
+62 ELEEKKRHQ
-71 LAYLITSSLNAV
+71 LAYLVTSSLNAV
-83 GQSYDNVIQAGD
+83 GQSYGNMLQSGD
-95 FLDNVDTIK
+95 FHDNVDTIK

-113 IFVLLKYLGKE
+113 MFVLLKYLGKE

-133 SQKAVPREV
+133 SQKSVPREV

-153 ENGLTAVITILNLDL
+153 ENGLTAVITVLNLDL

-197 RMKLVPIKLLIFKA
+197 RMKLVPIKLLIFRA

-328 VDILKNSTK
+328 VDILKNSTR

-351 VVKLLNLLEERFL
+351 VAKLLNLLEERFL

-440 KRKLDDAEAELMKY
+440 KQKLEDAEAELMKY
-454 IPADAQP
+454 IPADVQARPEQ
-461 RTEQSDSSGVEDNGN
+461 QSDTSDVEDDGD
-476 ELDKVEQEEDSNER
+476 ESDKVEQENNLNGQAEATKKD
-490 EETIK
+490 
-495 EGEPIMDIDKENVSE
+495 EPTMDIDKEDVSE
-510 EGEGE
+510 EGDREGE
-515 GDIVANTSSFNDNL
+515 SDIVANTSSFNDNL
-529 PDATVLARVKLTT
+529 PDATVLARVKLTA

-554 VHHGTEVISG
+554 VQHGTDVISG

-584 DAYGIENSHIGIR
+584 DAYGVENSHVGIR

-619 IDCYKSLFLIAPA
+619 IDCYKSLFLIAPN

-682 LWQIYNLN
+682 LWQIYNLS
-690 DRSEEVRKQKR
+690 DRSEEVRRQKR

-716 IAVKGFDSLLNIG
+716 IAIKGFDSLLNIG
-729 LGEEGKDDLILGRY
+729 LGDEGKDDLILGRY
-743 TCIALQRVISA
+743 TCIALQRVIPA

-760 TVVKIPRE
+760 TMVKIPRE
-768 EEAIAKFKQILID
+768 EEAITKFKQILID

-809 CSDVIKSK
+809 CSDVIKTK
-817 AIAVFDDSKAS
+817 AVAVFGDNRAS
-828 VENPGI
+828 VENPDV

-842 AGHVAIKTIVFLEKL
+842 VGHVAIKTIVFLEKL

-869 SKKGTGISNNGGAG
+869 SKKGTANSNN
-883 GAGSAAA
+883 S
-890 ASGGAADTQEEAN
+890 STAADAQEEA
-903 EENELEMIGGTSE
+903 EGENELEMIGGTSE

-956 PNLRL
+956 SNLRL
-961 QRSAVLCLAKLMCV
+961 QRSAVLCLTKLMCV

-996 PVTRCNCV
+996 SVTRCNCV

-1102 SNDQTLAKDEM
+1102 SNDETLAKDEM

>member
-1 MDFNLSSYFN
+1 MDFSLSSYFN

-23 SDVDSKLD
+23 SDVDSKLES
-31 AITDSLANNP
+31 ITDSLANNP
-41 ESLNYNQEL
+41 ESLNFNQEL
-50 LEDLV
+50 LEDLI

-62 VLEEKKRHQ
+62 ELEEKKRHQ
-71 LAYLITSSLNAV
+71 LAYLVTSSLNAV
-83 GQSYDNVIQAGD
+83 GQSYGNMFQSGD
-95 FLDNVDTIK
+95 FHDNVDTIK

-113 IFVLLKYLGKE
+113 MFVLLKYLGKE

-133 SQKAVPREV
+133 SQKSVPREV
-142 LARWKSNCTEV
+142 SARWKSNCTEV
-153 ENGLTAVITILNLDL
+153 ENGLTAVITVLNLDL

-197 RMKLVPIKLLIFKA
+197 RMKLVPIKLLIFRA

-351 VVKLLNLLEERFL
+351 VAKLLNLLEERFL

-440 KRKLDDAEAELMKY
+440 KQKLKDAEAELMKY
-454 IPADAQP
+454 IPADVQARPEQ
-461 RTEQSDSSGVEDNGN
+461 QSDTSDVEDDGD
-476 ELDKVEQEEDSNER
+476 ELDKVEQENNLNGQAEATKKD
-490 EETIK
+490 
-495 EGEPIMDIDKENVSE
+495 EPTMDIDKEGVLE
-510 EGEGE
+510 EGDREGE
-515 GDIVANTSSFNDNL
+515 SDIVANTSSFNDNL
-529 PDATVLARVKLTT
+529 PDATVLARVKLTA

-554 VHHGTEVISG
+554 VQHGTDVISG

-584 DAYGIENSHIGIR
+584 DAYGVENSHVGIR

-619 IDCYKSLFLIAPA
+619 IDCYKSLFLIVPN

-682 LWQIYNLN
+682 LWQIYNLS
-690 DRSEEVRKQKR
+690 DRSEEVRRQKR

-716 IAVKGFDSLLNIG
+716 IAIKGFDSLLNIG
-729 LGEEGKDDLILGRY
+729 LGDEGKDDLILGRY
-743 TCIALQRVISA
+743 TCIALQRVIPA

-760 TVVKIPRE
+760 TMVKIPRE
-768 EEAIAKFKQILID
+768 EEAITKFKQILID

-791 SEEAIDAIF
+791 SEETIDAIF

-809 CSDVIKSK
+809 CSDVIKTK
-817 AIAVFDDSKAS
+817 AVAVFGDNRAS
-828 VENPGI
+828 VENPDV

-842 AGHVAIKTIVFLEKL
+842 VGHVAIKTIVFLEKL

-869 SKKGTGISNNGGAG
+869 SKKGTANSNN
-883 GAGSAAA
+883 S
-890 ASGGAADTQEEAN
+890 STAADAQEEA
-903 EENELEMIGGTSE
+903 EGENELEMIGGTSE

-956 PNLRL
+956 SNLRL
-961 QRSAVLCLAKLMCV
+961 QRSAVLCLTKLMCV

-1102 SNDQTLAKDEM
+1102 SNDETLAKDEM

-1138 ARLPKCQSENQ
+1138 ARLPKCQLENQ

-1169 ALEEGFTLVS
+1169 ALEEGFTLVL

>member
-1 MDFNLSSYFN
+1 MDFSLSSYFN

-23 SDVDSKLD
+23 SDVDSKLES
-31 AITDSLANNP
+31 ITDSLANNP
-41 ESLNYNQEL
+41 ESLNFNQEL
-50 LEDLV
+50 LEDLI

-62 VLEEKKRHQ
+62 ELEEKKRHQ
-71 LAYLITSSLNAV
+71 LAYLVTSSLNAV
-83 GQSYDNVIQAGD
+83 GQSYGNMFQSGD
-95 FLDNVDTIK
+95 FHDNVDTIK

-113 IFVLLKYLGKE
+113 MFVLLKYLGKE

-133 SQKAVPREV
+133 SQKSVPREV

-153 ENGLTAVITILNLDL
+153 ENGLTAVITVLNLDL

-197 RMKLVPIKLLIFKA
+197 RMKLVPIKLLIFRA

-328 VDILKNSTK
+328 VDILKNSTR

-351 VVKLLNLLEERFL
+351 VAKLLNLLEERFL

-440 KRKLDDAEAELMKY
+440 KQKLKDAEAELMKY
-454 IPADAQP
+454 IPADVQARPEQ
-461 RTEQSDSSGVEDNGN
+461 QSDTSDVEDDGD
-476 ELDKVEQEEDSNER
+476 ELDKVEQENNLNGQAEATKKD
-490 EETIK
+490 
-495 EGEPIMDIDKENVSE
+495 EPTMDIDKEGVLE
-510 EGEGE
+510 EGDREGE
-515 GDIVANTSSFNDNL
+515 SDIVANTSSFNDNL
-529 PDATVLARVKLTT
+529 PDATVLARVKLTA

-554 VHHGTEVISG
+554 VQHGTDVISG

-584 DAYGIENSHIGIR
+584 DAYGVENSHVGIR

-619 IDCYKSLFLIAPA
+619 IDCYKSLFLIVPN

-682 LWQIYNLN
+682 LWQIYNLS
-690 DRSEEVRKQKR
+690 DRSEEVRRQKR

-716 IAVKGFDSLLNIG
+716 IAIKGFDSLLNIG
-729 LGEEGKDDLILGRY
+729 LGDEGKDDLILGRY
-743 TCIALQRVISA
+743 TCIALQRVIPA

-760 TVVKIPRE
+760 TMVKIPRE
-768 EEAIAKFKQILID
+768 EEAITKFKQILID

-809 CSDVIKSK
+809 CSDVIKTK
-817 AIAVFDDSKAS
+817 AVAVFGDNRAS
-828 VENPGI
+828 VENPDV

-842 AGHVAIKTIVFLEKL
+842 VGHVAIKTIVFLEKL

-869 SKKGTGISNNGGAG
+869 SKKGTANSNN
-883 GAGSAAA
+883 S
-890 ASGGAADTQEEAN
+890 STAADAQEEA
-903 EENELEMIGGTSE
+903 EGENELEMIGGTSE

-956 PNLRL
+956 SNLRL
-961 QRSAVLCLAKLMCV
+961 QRSAVLCLTKLMCV

-1102 SNDQTLAKDEM
+1102 SNDETLAKDEM

-1138 ARLPKCQSENQ
+1138 ARLPKCQLENQ

-1169 ALEEGFTLVS
+1169 ALEEGFTLVL

>member
-1 MDFNLSSYFN
+1 MDFSLSSYFN

-23 SDVDSKLD
+23 SDVDSKLES
-31 AITDSLANNP
+31 ITDSLANNP
-41 ESLNYNQEL
+41 ESLNFNQEL
-50 LEDLV
+50 LEDLI

-62 VLEEKKRHQ
+62 ELEEKKRHQ
-71 LAYLITSSLNAV
+71 LAYLVTSSLNAV
-83 GQSYDNVIQAGD
+83 GQSYGNMLQSGD
-95 FLDNVDTIK
+95 FHDNVDTIK

-113 IFVLLKYLGKE
+113 MFVLLKYLGKE

-133 SQKAVPREV
+133 SQKSVPREV
-142 LARWKSNCTEV
+142 SARWKSNCTEV
-153 ENGLTAVITILNLDL
+153 ENGLTAVITVLSLDL

-197 RMKLVPIKLLIFKA
+197 RMKLVPIKLLIFRA

-351 VVKLLNLLEERFL
+351 VAKLLNLLEERFL

-440 KRKLDDAEAELMKY
+440 KQKLEDAEAELMKY
-454 IPADAQP
+454 IPADVQARPEQ
-461 RTEQSDSSGVEDNGN
+461 QSDTSDVEDDGD
-476 ELDKVEQEEDSNER
+476 ELDKVEQENNLNGQAEATKKD
-490 EETIK
+490 
-495 EGEPIMDIDKENVSE
+495 EPTMDIDKEDVLE
-510 EGEGE
+510 EGDREGE
-515 GDIVANTSSFNDNL
+515 SDIVANTSSFNDNL
-529 PDATVLARVKLTT
+529 PDATVLARVKLTA

-554 VHHGTEVISG
+554 VQHGTDVISG

-584 DAYGIENSHIGIR
+584 DAYGVENSHVGIR

-619 IDCYKSLFLIAPA
+619 IDCYKSLFLIAPN

-682 LWQIYNLN
+682 LWQIYNLS
-690 DRSEEVRKQKR
+690 DRSEEVRRQKR

-716 IAVKGFDSLLNIG
+716 IAIKGFDSLLNIG
-729 LGEEGKDDLILGRY
+729 LGDEGKDDLILGRY
-743 TCIALQRVISA
+743 TCIALQRVIPA

-760 TVVKIPRE
+760 TMVKIPRE
-768 EEAIAKFKQILID
+768 EEAITKFKQILID

-791 SEEAIDAIF
+791 SEETIDAIF

-809 CSDVIKSK
+809 CSDVIKTK
-817 AIAVFDDSKAS
+817 AVAVFGDNRAS
-828 VENPGI
+828 VENPDV

-842 AGHVAIKTIVFLEKL
+842 VGHVAIKTIVFLEKL

-869 SKKGTGISNNGGAG
+869 SKKGTANSNN
-883 GAGSAAA
+883 S
-890 ASGGAADTQEEAN
+890 STAADAQEEA
-903 EENELEMIGGTSE
+903 EGENELEMIGGTSE

-956 PNLRL
+956 SNLRL
-961 QRSAVLCLAKLMCV
+961 QRSAVLCLTKLMCV

-1102 SNDQTLAKDEM
+1102 SNDETLAKDEM

-1138 ARLPKCQSENQ
+1138 ARLPKCQLENQ

-1169 ALEEGFTLVS
+1169 ALEEGFTLVL

>member
-1 MDFNLSSYFN
+1 MDFSLSSYFN

-23 SDVDSKLD
+23 SDVDSKLES
-31 AITDSLANNP
+31 ITDSLANNP
-41 ESLNYNQEL
+41 ESLNFNQEL
-50 LEDLV
+50 LEDLI

-62 VLEEKKRHQ
+62 ELEEKKRHQ
-71 LAYLITSSLNAV
+71 LAYLVTSSLNAV
-83 GQSYDNVIQAGD
+83 GQSYGNMLQSGD
-95 FLDNVDTIK
+95 FHDNVDTIK

-113 IFVLLKYLGKE
+113 MFVLLKYLGKE

-133 SQKAVPREV
+133 SQKSVPREV

-153 ENGLTAVITILNLDL
+153 ENGLTAVITVLSLDL

-197 RMKLVPIKLLIFKA
+197 RMKLVPIKLLIFRA

-328 VDILKNSTK
+328 VDILKNSTR

-351 VVKLLNLLEERFL
+351 VAKLLNLLEERFL

-440 KRKLDDAEAELMKY
+440 KQKLKDAEAELMKY
-454 IPADAQP
+454 IPADVQARPEQ
-461 RTEQSDSSGVEDNGN
+461 QSDTSDVEDDGD
-476 ELDKVEQEEDSNER
+476 ELDKVEQENNLNGQAEATKKD
-490 EETIK
+490 
-495 EGEPIMDIDKENVSE
+495 EPTMDIDKEDVLE
-510 EGEGE
+510 EGDREGE
-515 GDIVANTSSFNDNL
+515 SDIVANTSSFNDNL
-529 PDATVLARVKLTT
+529 PDATVLARVKLTA

-554 VHHGTEVISG
+554 VQHGTDVISG

-584 DAYGIENSHIGIR
+584 DAYGVENSHVGIR

-619 IDCYKSLFLIAPA
+619 IDCYKSLFLIAPN

-682 LWQIYNLN
+682 LWQIYNLS
-690 DRSEEVRKQKR
+690 DRSEEVRRQKR

-716 IAVKGFDSLLNIG
+716 IAIKGFDSLLNIG
-729 LGEEGKDDLILGRY
+729 LGDEGKDDLILGRY
-743 TCIALQRVISA
+743 TCIALQRVIPA

-760 TVVKIPRE
+760 TMVKIPRE
-768 EEAIAKFKQILID
+768 EEAITKFKQILID

-809 CSDVIKSK
+809 CSDVIKTK
-817 AIAVFDDSKAS
+817 AVAVFGDNRAS
-828 VENPGI
+828 VENPDV

-842 AGHVAIKTIVFLEKL
+842 VGHVAIKTIVFLEKL

-869 SKKGTGISNNGGAG
+869 SKKGTANSNN
-883 GAGSAAA
+883 S
-890 ASGGAADTQEEAN
+890 STAADAQEEA
-903 EENELEMIGGTSE
+903 EGENELEMIGGTSE

-956 PNLRL
+956 SNLRL
-961 QRSAVLCLAKLMCV
+961 QRSAVLCLTKLMCV

-1102 SNDQTLAKDEM
+1102 SNDETLAKDEM

-1138 ARLPKCQSENQ
+1138 ARLPKCQLENQ

-1169 ALEEGFTLVS
+1169 ALEEGFTLVL

>member
-1 MDFNLSSYFN
+1 MDFSLSSYFN

-23 SDVDSKLD
+23 SDVDSKLES
-31 AITDSLANNP
+31 ITDSLANNP
-41 ESLNYNQEL
+41 ESLNFNQEL
-50 LEDLV
+50 LEDLI

-62 VLEEKKRHQ
+62 ELEEKKCHQ
-71 LAYLITSSLNAV
+71 LAYLVTSSLNAV
-83 GQSYDNVIQAGD
+83 GQSYGNMFQSGD
-95 FLDNVDTIK
+95 FHDNVDTIK

-113 IFVLLKYLGKE
+113 MFVLLKYLGKE

-133 SQKAVPREV
+133 SQKSVPREV
-142 LARWKSNCTEV
+142 SARWKSNCTEV
-153 ENGLTAVITILNLDL
+153 ENGLTAVITVLNLDL

-197 RMKLVPIKLLIFKA
+197 RMKLVPIKLLIFRA

-351 VVKLLNLLEERFL
+351 VAKLLNLLEERFL

-440 KRKLDDAEAELMKY
+440 KQKLEDAEAELMKY
-454 IPADAQP
+454 IPADVQARPEQ
-461 RTEQSDSSGVEDNGN
+461 QSDTSDVEDDGD
-476 ELDKVEQEEDSNER
+476 ELDKVEQENNLNGQAEATKKDEPTMDVDKEDVL
-490 EETIK
+490 EEGDR
-495 EGEPIMDIDKENVSE
+495 EGES
-510 EGEGE
+510 
-515 GDIVANTSSFNDNL
+515 DIVVNTSSFNDNL
-529 PDATVLARVKLTT
+529 PDATVLARVKLTA

-554 VHHGTEVISG
+554 VQHGTDVISG

-584 DAYGIENSHIGIR
+584 DAYGVENSHVGIR

-619 IDCYKSLFLIAPA
+619 IDCYKSLFLIAPN

-682 LWQIYNLN
+682 LWQIYNLS
-690 DRSEEVRKQKR
+690 DRSEEVRRQKR

-716 IAVKGFDSLLNIG
+716 IAIKGFDSLLNIG
-729 LGEEGKDDLILGRY
+729 LGDEGKDDLILGRY
-743 TCIALQRVISA
+743 TCIALQRVIPA

-760 TVVKIPRE
+760 TMVKIPRE
-768 EEAIAKFKQILID
+768 EEAITKFKQILID

-791 SEEAIDAIF
+791 SEETIDAIF

-809 CSDVIKSK
+809 CSDVIKTK
-817 AIAVFDDSKAS
+817 AVAVFGDNRAS
-828 VENPGI
+828 VENPDV

-842 AGHVAIKTIVFLEKL
+842 VGHVAIKTIVFLEKL

-869 SKKGTGISNNGGAG
+869 SKKGTANSNN
-883 GAGSAAA
+883 S
-890 ASGGAADTQEEAN
+890 STAADAQEEA
-903 EENELEMIGGTSE
+903 EGENELEMIGGTSE

-956 PNLRL
+956 SNLRL
-961 QRSAVLCLAKLMCV
+961 QRSAVLCLTKLMCV

-1102 SNDQTLAKDEM
+1102 SNDETLAKDEM

-1138 ARLPKCQSENQ
+1138 ARLPKCQLENQ

-1169 ALEEGFTLVS
+1169 ALEEGFTLVL

>member
-1 MDFNLSSYFN
+1 MDFSLSSYFN

-23 SDVDSKLD
+23 SDVDSKLES
-31 AITDSLANNP
+31 ITDSLANNP
-41 ESLNYNQEL
+41 ESLNFNQEL
-50 LEDLV
+50 LEDLI

-62 VLEEKKRHQ
+62 ELEEKKRHQ
-71 LAYLITSSLNAV
+71 LAYLVTSSLNAV
-83 GQSYDNVIQAGD
+83 GQSYGNMLQSGD
-95 FLDNVDTIK
+95 FHDNVDTIK

-113 IFVLLKYLGKE
+113 MFVLLKYLGKE

-133 SQKAVPREV
+133 SQKSVPREV

-153 ENGLTAVITILNLDL
+153 ENGLTAVITVLSLDL
-168 SKVFVTTP
+168 SKVFVTTS

-197 RMKLVPIKLLIFKA
+197 RMKLVPIKILIFRA

-328 VDILKNSTK
+328 VDILKNSTR

-351 VVKLLNLLEERFL
+351 VAKLLNLLEERFL

-440 KRKLDDAEAELMKY
+440 KQKLEDAEAELMKY
-454 IPADAQP
+454 IPADVQARPEQ
-461 RTEQSDSSGVEDNGN
+461 QSDTSDVEDDGD
-476 ELDKVEQEEDSNER
+476 ELDKVEQENNLNGQAEVTKKD
-490 EETIK
+490 
-495 EGEPIMDIDKENVSE
+495 EPTMDIDKEDVLE
-510 EGEGE
+510 EGDREG
-515 GDIVANTSSFNDNL
+515 GSDIVANTSSFNDNL
-529 PDATVLARVKLTT
+529 PDATVLARVKLTA

-554 VHHGTEVISG
+554 VQHGTDVISG

-584 DAYGIENSHIGIR
+584 DAYGVENSHVGIR

-619 IDCYKSLFLIAPA
+619 IDCYKSLFLIAPN

-682 LWQIYNLN
+682 LWQIYNLS
-690 DRSEEVRKQKR
+690 DRSEEVRRQKR

-716 IAVKGFDSLLNIG
+716 IAIKGFDSLLNIG
-729 LGEEGKDDLILGRY
+729 LGDEGKDDLILGRY
-743 TCIALQRVISA
+743 TCIALQRVIPA

-760 TVVKIPRE
+760 TMVKIPRE
-768 EEAIAKFKQILID
+768 EEAITKFKQILID

-809 CSDVIKSK
+809 CSDVIKTK
-817 AIAVFDDSKAS
+817 AVAVFGDNRAS
-828 VENPGI
+828 VENPDV

-842 AGHVAIKTIVFLEKL
+842 VGHVAIKTIVFLEKL

-869 SKKGTGISNNGGAG
+869 SKKGTANSNN
-883 GAGSAAA
+883 S
-890 ASGGAADTQEEAN
+890 STAADAQEEA
-903 EENELEMIGGTSE
+903 EGENELEMIGGTSE

-956 PNLRL
+956 SNLRL
-961 QRSAVLCLAKLMCV
+961 QRSAVLCLTKLMCV

-1102 SNDQTLAKDEM
+1102 SNDETLAKDEM

-1138 ARLPKCQSENQ
+1138 ARLPKCQLENQ

-1169 ALEEGFTLVS
+1169 ALEEGFTLVL

>member
-1 MDFNLSSYFN
+1 MDFSLSSYFN

-23 SDVDSKLD
+23 SDVDSKLES
-31 AITDSLANNP
+31 ITDSLANNP
-41 ESLNYNQEL
+41 ESLNFNQEL
-50 LEDLV
+50 LEDLI

-62 VLEEKKRHQ
+62 ELEEKKRHQ
-71 LAYLITSSLNAV
+71 LAYLVTSSLNAV
-83 GQSYDNVIQAGD
+83 GQSYGNMLQSGD
-95 FLDNVDTIK
+95 FHDNVDTIK

-113 IFVLLKYLGKE
+113 MFVLLKYLGKE

-133 SQKAVPREV
+133 SQKSVPREV

-153 ENGLTAVITILNLDL
+153 ENGLTAVITVLNLDL

-197 RMKLVPIKLLIFKA
+197 RMKLVPIKLLIFRA

-351 VVKLLNLLEERFL
+351 VAKLLNLLEERFL

-440 KRKLDDAEAELMKY
+440 KQKLEDAEAELMKY
-454 IPADAQP
+454 IPADVQARPEQ
-461 RTEQSDSSGVEDNGN
+461 QSDTSDVEDDGD
-476 ELDKVEQEEDSNER
+476 ELDKVEQENNLNGQAEATKKD
-490 EETIK
+490 
-495 EGEPIMDIDKENVSE
+495 EPTMDIDKEDVLE
-510 EGEGE
+510 EGDREGE
-515 GDIVANTSSFNDNL
+515 SDIVANTSSFNDNL
-529 PDATVLARVKLTT
+529 PDATVLARVKLTA

-554 VHHGTEVISG
+554 VQHGTDVISG

-584 DAYGIENSHIGIR
+584 DAYGVENSHVGIR

-619 IDCYKSLFLIAPA
+619 IDCYKSLFLIAPN

-682 LWQIYNLN
+682 LWQIYNLS
-690 DRSEEVRKQKR
+690 DRSEEVRRQKR

-716 IAVKGFDSLLNIG
+716 IAIKGFDSLLNIG
-729 LGEEGKDDLILGRY
+729 LGDEGKDDLILGRY
-743 TCIALQRVISA
+743 TCIALQRVIPA

-760 TVVKIPRE
+760 TMVKIPRE
-768 EEAIAKFKQILID
+768 EEAITKFKQILID

-809 CSDVIKSK
+809 CSDVIKTK
-817 AIAVFDDSKAS
+817 AVAVFGDNRAS
-828 VENPGI
+828 VENPDV

-842 AGHVAIKTIVFLEKL
+842 VGHVAIKTIVFLEKL

-869 SKKGTGISNNGGAG
+869 SKKGTANSNN
-883 GAGSAAA
+883 S
-890 ASGGAADTQEEAN
+890 STAADAQEEA
-903 EENELEMIGGTSE
+903 EGENELEMIGGTSE

-956 PNLRL
+956 SNLRL
-961 QRSAVLCLAKLMCV
+961 QRSAVLCLTKLMCV

-1102 SNDQTLAKDEM
+1102 SNDETLAKDEM

-1138 ARLPKCQSENQ
+1138 ARLPKCQLENQ

-1169 ALEEGFTLVS
+1169 ALEEGFTLVL

>member
-1 MDFNLSSYFN
+1 MDFSLSSYFN

-23 SDVDSKLD
+23 SDVDSKLES
-31 AITDSLANNP
+31 ITDSLANNP
-41 ESLNYNQEL
+41 ESLNFNQEL
-50 LEDLV
+50 LEDLI

-62 VLEEKKRHQ
+62 ELEEKKRHQ
-71 LAYLITSSLNAV
+71 LAYLVTSSLNAV
-83 GQSYDNVIQAGD
+83 GQSYGNMFQSGD
-95 FLDNVDTIK
+95 FHDNVDTIK

-113 IFVLLKYLGKE
+113 MFVLLKYLGKE

-133 SQKAVPREV
+133 SQKSVPREV
-142 LARWKSNCTEV
+142 SARWKSNCTEV
-153 ENGLTAVITILNLDL
+153 ENGLTAVITVLNLDL

-197 RMKLVPIKLLIFKA
+197 RMKLVPIKLLIFRA

-351 VVKLLNLLEERFL
+351 VAKLLNLLEERFL

-440 KRKLDDAEAELMKY
+440 KQKLEDAEAELMKY
-454 IPADAQP
+454 IPADVQARPEQ
-461 RTEQSDSSGVEDNGN
+461 QSDTSDVEDDGD
-476 ELDKVEQEEDSNER
+476 ELDKVEQENNLNGQAEATKKD
-490 EETIK
+490 
-495 EGEPIMDIDKENVSE
+495 EPTMDIDKEDVVE
-510 EGEGE
+510 EGDREGE
-515 GDIVANTSSFNDNL
+515 GDIVTNTSSFNDNL
-529 PDATVLARVKLTT
+529 PDATVLARVKLTA

-554 VHHGTEVISG
+554 VQHGTDVISG

-584 DAYGIENSHIGIR
+584 DAYGVENSHVGIR

-619 IDCYKSLFLIAPA
+619 IDCYKSLFLIAPN

-682 LWQIYNLN
+682 LWQIYNLS
-690 DRSEEVRKQKR
+690 DRSEEVRRQKR

-716 IAVKGFDSLLNIG
+716 IAIKGFDSLLNIG
-729 LGEEGKDDLILGRY
+729 LGDEGKDDLILGRY
-743 TCIALQRVISA
+743 TCIALQRVIPA

-760 TVVKIPRE
+760 TMVKIPRE
-768 EEAIAKFKQILID
+768 EEAITKFKQILID

-791 SEEAIDAIF
+791 SEETIDAIF

-809 CSDVIKSK
+809 CSDVIKTK
-817 AIAVFDDSKAS
+817 AVAVFGDNRAS
-828 VENPGI
+828 VENPDV

-842 AGHVAIKTIVFLEKL
+842 VGHVAIKTIVFLEKL

-869 SKKGTGISNNGGAG
+869 SKKGTANSNN
-883 GAGSAAA
+883 S
-890 ASGGAADTQEEAN
+890 STAADAQEEA
-903 EENELEMIGGTSE
+903 EGENELEMIGGTSE

-956 PNLRL
+956 SNLRL
-961 QRSAVLCLAKLMCV
+961 QRSAVLCLTKLMCV

-1102 SNDQTLAKDEM
+1102 SNDETLAKDEM

-1138 ARLPKCQSENQ
+1138 ARLPKCQLENQ

-1169 ALEEGFTLVS
+1169 ALEEGFTLVL

>member
-1 MDFNLSSYFN
+1 MDFSLSSYFN

-23 SDVDSKLD
+23 SDVDSKLES
-31 AITDSLANNP
+31 ITDSLANNP
-41 ESLNYNQEL
+41 ESLNFNQEL
-50 LEDLV
+50 LEDLI

-62 VLEEKKRHQ
+62 ELEEKKRHQ
-71 LAYLITSSLNAV
+71 LAYLVTSSLNAV
-83 GQSYDNVIQAGD
+83 GQSYGNMFQSGD
-95 FLDNVDTIK
+95 FHDNVDTIK

-113 IFVLLKYLGKE
+113 MFVLLKYLGKE

-133 SQKAVPREV
+133 SQKSVPREV

-153 ENGLTAVITILNLDL
+153 ENGLTAVITVLSLDL

-197 RMKLVPIKLLIFKA
+197 RMKLVPIKLLIFRA

-351 VVKLLNLLEERFL
+351 VAKLLNLLEERFL

-440 KRKLDDAEAELMKY
+440 KQKLKDAEAELMKY
-454 IPADAQP
+454 IPADVQARPEQ
-461 RTEQSDSSGVEDNGN
+461 QSDTSDVEDDGD
-476 ELDKVEQEEDSNER
+476 ELDKVEQENNLNGQAEATKKD
-490 EETIK
+490 
-495 EGEPIMDIDKENVSE
+495 EPTMDIDKEDVLE
-510 EGEGE
+510 EGDREGE
-515 GDIVANTSSFNDNL
+515 SDIVANTSSFNDNL
-529 PDATVLARVKLTT
+529 PDATVLARVKLTA

-554 VHHGTEVISG
+554 VQHGTDVISG

-584 DAYGIENSHIGIR
+584 DAYGVENSHVGIR

-619 IDCYKSLFLIAPA
+619 IDCYKSLFLIAPN

-682 LWQIYNLN
+682 LWQIYNLS
-690 DRSEEVRKQKR
+690 DRSEEVRRQKR

-716 IAVKGFDSLLNIG
+716 IAIKGFDSLLNIG
-729 LGEEGKDDLILGRY
+729 LGDEGKDDLILGRY
-743 TCIALQRVISA
+743 TCIALQRVIPA

-760 TVVKIPRE
+760 TMVKIPRE
-768 EEAIAKFKQILID
+768 EEAITKFKQILID

-809 CSDVIKSK
+809 CSDVIKTK
-817 AIAVFDDSKAS
+817 AVAVFGDNRAS
-828 VENPGI
+828 VENPDV

-842 AGHVAIKTIVFLEKL
+842 VGHVAIKTIVFLEKL

-869 SKKGTGISNNGGAG
+869 SKKGTANSNN
-883 GAGSAAA
+883 S
-890 ASGGAADTQEEAN
+890 STAADAQEEA
-903 EENELEMIGGTSE
+903 EGENELEMIGGTSE

-956 PNLRL
+956 SNLRL
-961 QRSAVLCLAKLMCV
+961 QRSAVLCLTKLMCV

-1102 SNDQTLAKDEM
+1102 SNDETLAKDEM

-1138 ARLPKCQSENQ
+1138 ARLPKCQLENQ

-1169 ALEEGFTLVS
+1169 ALEEGFTLVL

>member
-1 MDFNLSSYFN
+1 MDFSLSSYFN

-23 SDVDSKLD
+23 SDVDSKLES
-31 AITDSLANNP
+31 ITDSLANNP
-41 ESLNYNQEL
+41 ESLNFNQEL
-50 LEDLV
+50 LEDLI

-62 VLEEKKRHQ
+62 ELEEKKRHQ
-71 LAYLITSSLNAV
+71 LAYLVTSSLNAV
-83 GQSYDNVIQAGD
+83 GQSYGNMLQSGD
-95 FLDNVDTIK
+95 FHDNVDTIK

-113 IFVLLKYLGKE
+113 MFVLLKYLGKE

-133 SQKAVPREV
+133 SQKSVPREV

-153 ENGLTAVITILNLDL
+153 ENGLTAVITVLSLDL

-197 RMKLVPIKLLIFKA
+197 RMKLVPIKILIFRA

-314 TLRCSVVEACGNIV
+314 TLRCSVVEVCGNIV
-328 VDILKNSTK
+328 VDILKNSTR

-351 VVKLLNLLEERFL
+351 VAKLLNLLEERFL

-440 KRKLDDAEAELMKY
+440 KQKLEDAEAELMKY
-454 IPADAQP
+454 IPADVQARPEQ
-461 RTEQSDSSGVEDNGN
+461 QSDTSDVEDDGD
-476 ELDKVEQEEDSNER
+476 ELDKVEQENNLNGQAEVTKKD
-490 EETIK
+490 
-495 EGEPIMDIDKENVSE
+495 EPTMDIDKEDVLE
-510 EGEGE
+510 EGDREGE
-515 GDIVANTSSFNDNL
+515 SDIVANTSSFNDNL
-529 PDATVLARVKLTT
+529 PDATVLARVKLTA

-554 VHHGTEVISG
+554 VQHGTDVISG

-584 DAYGIENSHIGIR
+584 DAYGVENSHVGIR

-619 IDCYKSLFLIAPA
+619 IDCYKSLFLIAPN

-682 LWQIYNLN
+682 LWQIYNLS
-690 DRSEEVRKQKR
+690 DRSEEVRRQKR

-716 IAVKGFDSLLNIG
+716 IAIKGFDSLLNIG
-729 LGEEGKDDLILGRY
+729 LGDEGKDDLILGRY
-743 TCIALQRVISA
+743 TCIALQRVIPA

-760 TVVKIPRE
+760 TMVKIPRE
-768 EEAIAKFKQILID
+768 EEAITKFKQILID

-809 CSDVIKSK
+809 CSDVIKTK
-817 AIAVFDDSKAS
+817 AVAVFGDNRAS
-828 VENPGI
+828 VENPDV

-842 AGHVAIKTIVFLEKL
+842 VGHVAIKTIVFLEKL

-869 SKKGTGISNNGGAG
+869 SKKGTANSNN
-883 GAGSAAA
+883 S
-890 ASGGAADTQEEAN
+890 STAADAQEEA
-903 EENELEMIGGTSE
+903 EGENELEMIGGTSE

-956 PNLRL
+956 SNLRL
-961 QRSAVLCLAKLMCV
+961 QRSAVLCLTKLMCV

-1102 SNDQTLAKDEM
+1102 SNDETLAKDEM

-1138 ARLPKCQSENQ
+1138 ARLPKCQLENQ

-1169 ALEEGFTLVS
+1169 ALEEGFTLVL

>member
-1 MDFNLSSYFN
+1 MDFSLSSYFN

-23 SDVDSKLD
+23 SDVDSKLES
-31 AITDSLANNP
+31 ITDSLANNP
-41 ESLNYNQEL
+41 ESLNFNQEL
-50 LEDLV
+50 LEDLI

-62 VLEEKKRHQ
+62 ELEEKKRHQ
-71 LAYLITSSLNAV
+71 LAYLVTSSLNAV
-83 GQSYDNVIQAGD
+83 GQSYGNMFQSGD
-95 FLDNVDTIK
+95 FHDNVDTIK

-113 IFVLLKYLGKE
+113 MFVLLKYLGKE

-133 SQKAVPREV
+133 SQKSVPREV

-153 ENGLTAVITILNLDL
+153 ENGLTAVITVLNLDL

-197 RMKLVPIKLLIFKA
+197 RMKLVPIKLLIFRA

-328 VDILKNSTK
+328 VDILKNSTR

-351 VVKLLNLLEERFL
+351 VAKLLNLLEERFL

-375 QALSKVAD
+375 QALSKVAE

-440 KRKLDDAEAELMKY
+440 KQKLEDAEAELMKY
-454 IPADAQP
+454 IPADVQARPEQ
-461 RTEQSDSSGVEDNGN
+461 QSDTSDVEDDGD
-476 ELDKVEQEEDSNER
+476 ELDKVEQENNLNGQAEATKKD
-490 EETIK
+490 
-495 EGEPIMDIDKENVSE
+495 EPTMDIDKEDVVE
-510 EGEGE
+510 EGDREGE
-515 GDIVANTSSFNDNL
+515 GDIVTNTSSFNDNL
-529 PDATVLARVKLTT
+529 PDATVLARVKLTA

-554 VHHGTEVISG
+554 VQHGTDVISG

-584 DAYGIENSHIGIR
+584 DAYGVENSHVGIR

-619 IDCYKSLFLIAPA
+619 IDCYKSLFLIAPN

-682 LWQIYNLN
+682 LWQIYNLS
-690 DRSEEVRKQKR
+690 DRSEEVRRQKR

-716 IAVKGFDSLLNIG
+716 IAIKGFDSLLNIG
-729 LGEEGKDDLILGRY
+729 LGDEGKDDLILGRY
-743 TCIALQRVISA
+743 TCIALQRVIPA

-760 TVVKIPRE
+760 TMVKIPRE
-768 EEAIAKFKQILID
+768 EEAITKFKQILID

-791 SEEAIDAIF
+791 SEETIDAIF

-809 CSDVIKSK
+809 CSDVIKTK
-817 AIAVFDDSKAS
+817 AVAVFGDNRAS
-828 VENPGI
+828 VENPDV

-842 AGHVAIKTIVFLEKL
+842 VGHVAIKTIVFLEKL

-869 SKKGTGISNNGGAG
+869 SKKGTANSNN
-883 GAGSAAA
+883 S
-890 ASGGAADTQEEAN
+890 STAADAQEEA
-903 EENELEMIGGTSE
+903 EGENELEMIGGTSE

-956 PNLRL
+956 SNLRL
-961 QRSAVLCLAKLMCV
+961 QRSAVLCLTKLMCV

-1102 SNDQTLAKDEM
+1102 SNDETLAKDEM

-1138 ARLPKCQSENQ
+1138 ARLPKCQLENQ

-1169 ALEEGFTLVS
+1169 ALEEGFTLVL

>member
-1 MDFNLSSYFN
+1 MDFSLSSYFN

-23 SDVDSKLD
+23 SDVDSKLES
-31 AITDSLANNP
+31 ITDSLANNP
-41 ESLNYNQEL
+41 ESLNFNQEL
-50 LEDLV
+50 LEDLI

-62 VLEEKKRHQ
+62 ELEEKKRHQ
-71 LAYLITSSLNAV
+71 LAYLVTSSLNAV
-83 GQSYDNVIQAGD
+83 GQSYGNMLQSGD
-95 FLDNVDTIK
+95 FHDNVDTIK

-113 IFVLLKYLGKE
+113 MFVLLKYLGKE

-133 SQKAVPREV
+133 SQKSVPREV

-153 ENGLTAVITILNLDL
+153 ENGLTAVITVLSLDL
-168 SKVFVTTP
+168 SKVFVTTS

-197 RMKLVPIKLLIFKA
+197 RMKLVPIKLLIFRA

-328 VDILKNSTK
+328 VDILKNSTR

-351 VVKLLNLLEERFL
+351 VAKLLNLLEERFL

-440 KRKLDDAEAELMKY
+440 KQKLKDAEAELMKY
-454 IPADAQP
+454 IPADVQARPEQ
-461 RTEQSDSSGVEDNGN
+461 QSDTSDVEDDGD
-476 ELDKVEQEEDSNER
+476 ELDKVEQENNLNGQAEVTKKD
-490 EETIK
+490 
-495 EGEPIMDIDKENVSE
+495 EPTMDIDKEDVLE
-510 EGEGE
+510 EGDREG
-515 GDIVANTSSFNDNL
+515 GSDIVANTSSFNDNL
-529 PDATVLARVKLTT
+529 PDATVLARVKLTA

-554 VHHGTEVISG
+554 VQHGTDVISG

-584 DAYGIENSHIGIR
+584 DAYGVENSHVGIR

-619 IDCYKSLFLIAPA
+619 IDCYKSLFLIAPN

-682 LWQIYNLN
+682 LWQIYNLS
-690 DRSEEVRKQKR
+690 DRSEEVRRQKR

-716 IAVKGFDSLLNIG
+716 IAIKGFDSLLNIG
-729 LGEEGKDDLILGRY
+729 LGDEGKDDLILGRY
-743 TCIALQRVISA
+743 TCIALQRVIPA

-760 TVVKIPRE
+760 TMVKIPRE
-768 EEAIAKFKQILID
+768 EEAITKFKQILID

-809 CSDVIKSK
+809 CSDVIKTK
-817 AIAVFDDSKAS
+817 AVAVFGDNRAS
-828 VENPGI
+828 VENPDV

-842 AGHVAIKTIVFLEKL
+842 VGHVAIKTIVFLEKL

-869 SKKGTGISNNGGAG
+869 SKKGTANSNN
-883 GAGSAAA
+883 S
-890 ASGGAADTQEEAN
+890 STAADAQEEA
-903 EENELEMIGGTSE
+903 EGENELEMIGGTSE

-956 PNLRL
+956 SNLRL
-961 QRSAVLCLAKLMCV
+961 QRSAVLCLTKLMCV

-1102 SNDQTLAKDEM
+1102 SNDETLAKDEM

-1138 ARLPKCQSENQ
+1138 ARLPKCQLENQ

-1169 ALEEGFTLVS
+1169 ALEEGFTLVL

>member
-1 MDFNLSSYFN
+1 MDFSLSSYFN

-23 SDVDSKLD
+23 SDVDSKLES
-31 AITDSLANNP
+31 ITDSLANNP
-41 ESLNYNQEL
+41 ESLNFNQEL
-50 LEDLV
+50 LEDLI

-62 VLEEKKRHQ
+62 ELEEKKRHQ
-71 LAYLITSSLNAV
+71 LAYLVTSSLNAV
-83 GQSYDNVIQAGD
+83 GQSCGNMLQSGD
-95 FLDNVDTIK
+95 FHDNVDTIK

-113 IFVLLKYLGKE
+113 MFVLLKYLGKE

-133 SQKAVPREV
+133 SQKSVPREV
-142 LARWKSNCTEV
+142 SARWKSNCTEV
-153 ENGLTAVITILNLDL
+153 ENGLTAVITVLSLDL

-197 RMKLVPIKLLIFKA
+197 RMKLVPIKLLIFRA

-328 VDILKNSTK
+328 VDILKNSTR

-351 VVKLLNLLEERFL
+351 VAKLLNLLEERFL

-440 KRKLDDAEAELMKY
+440 KQKLKDAEAELMKY
-454 IPADAQP
+454 IPADVQARPEQ
-461 RTEQSDSSGVEDNGN
+461 QSDTSDVEDDGD
-476 ELDKVEQEEDSNER
+476 ELDKVEQENNLNGQAEATKKD
-490 EETIK
+490 
-495 EGEPIMDIDKENVSE
+495 EPTMDIDKEDVLE
-510 EGEGE
+510 EGDREGE
-515 GDIVANTSSFNDNL
+515 SDIVANTSSFNDNL
-529 PDATVLARVKLTT
+529 PDATVLARVKLTA

-554 VHHGTEVISG
+554 VQHGTDVISG

-584 DAYGIENSHIGIR
+584 DAYGVENSHVGIR

-619 IDCYKSLFLIAPA
+619 IDCYKSLFLIAPN

-682 LWQIYNLN
+682 LWQIYNLS
-690 DRSEEVRKQKR
+690 DRSEEVRRQKR

-716 IAVKGFDSLLNIG
+716 IAIKGFDSLLNIG
-729 LGEEGKDDLILGRY
+729 LGDEGKDDLILGRY
-743 TCIALQRVISA
+743 TCIALQRVIPA

-760 TVVKIPRE
+760 TMVKIPRE
-768 EEAIAKFKQILID
+768 EEAITKFKQILID

-791 SEEAIDAIF
+791 SEETIDAIF

-809 CSDVIKSK
+809 CSDVIKTK
-817 AIAVFDDSKAS
+817 AVAVFGDNRAS
-828 VENPGI
+828 VENPDV

-842 AGHVAIKTIVFLEKL
+842 VGHVAIKTIVFLEKL

-869 SKKGTGISNNGGAG
+869 SKKGTANSNN
-883 GAGSAAA
+883 S
-890 ASGGAADTQEEAN
+890 STAADAQEEA
-903 EENELEMIGGTSE
+903 EGENELEMIGGTSE

-956 PNLRL
+956 SNLRL
-961 QRSAVLCLAKLMCV
+961 QRSAVLCLTKLMCV

-1102 SNDQTLAKDEM
+1102 SNDETLAKDEM

-1138 ARLPKCQSENQ
+1138 ARLPKCQLENQ

-1169 ALEEGFTLVS
+1169 ALEEGFTLVL

>member
-1 MDFNLSSYFN
+1 MDFSLSSYFN

-23 SDVDSKLD
+23 SDVDSKLES
-31 AITDSLANNP
+31 ITDSLANNP
-41 ESLNYNQEL
+41 ESLNFNQEL
-50 LEDLV
+50 LEDLI

-62 VLEEKKRHQ
+62 ELEEKKRHQ
-71 LAYLITSSLNAV
+71 LAYLVTSSLNAV
-83 GQSYDNVIQAGD
+83 GQSYGNMLQSGD
-95 FLDNVDTIK
+95 FHDNVDTIK

-113 IFVLLKYLGKE
+113 MFVLLKYLGKE

-133 SQKAVPREV
+133 SQKSVPREV

-153 ENGLTAVITILNLDL
+153 ENGLTAVITVLSLDL

-197 RMKLVPIKLLIFKA
+197 RMKLVPIKLLIFRA

-328 VDILKNSTK
+328 VDILKNSTR

-351 VVKLLNLLEERFL
+351 VAKLLNLLEERFL

-440 KRKLDDAEAELMKY
+440 KQKLKDAEAELMKY
-454 IPADAQP
+454 IPADVQARPEQ
-461 RTEQSDSSGVEDNGN
+461 QSDTSDVEDDGD
-476 ELDKVEQEEDSNER
+476 ELDKVEQENNLNGQAEVTKKD
-490 EETIK
+490 
-495 EGEPIMDIDKENVSE
+495 EPTMDIDKEDVLE
-510 EGEGE
+510 EGDREG
-515 GDIVANTSSFNDNL
+515 GSDIVANTSSFNDNL
-529 PDATVLARVKLTT
+529 PDATVLARVKLTA

-554 VHHGTEVISG
+554 VQHGTDVISG

-584 DAYGIENSHIGIR
+584 DAYGVENSHVGIR

-619 IDCYKSLFLIAPA
+619 IDCYKSLFLIAPN

-682 LWQIYNLN
+682 LWQIYNLS
-690 DRSEEVRKQKR
+690 DRSEEVRRQKR

-716 IAVKGFDSLLNIG
+716 IAIKGFDSLLNIG
-729 LGEEGKDDLILGRY
+729 LGDEGKDDLILGRY
-743 TCIALQRVISA
+743 TCIALQRVIPA

-760 TVVKIPRE
+760 TMVKIPRE
-768 EEAIAKFKQILID
+768 EEAITKFKQILID

-809 CSDVIKSK
+809 CSDVIKTK
-817 AIAVFDDSKAS
+817 AVAVFGDNRAS
-828 VENPGI
+828 VENPDV

-842 AGHVAIKTIVFLEKL
+842 VGHVAIKTIVFLEKL

-869 SKKGTGISNNGGAG
+869 SKKGTANSNN
-883 GAGSAAA
+883 S
-890 ASGGAADTQEEAN
+890 STAADAQEEA
-903 EENELEMIGGTSE
+903 EGENELEMIGGTSE

-956 PNLRL
+956 SNLRL
-961 QRSAVLCLAKLMCV
+961 QRSAVLCLTKLMCV

-1102 SNDQTLAKDEM
+1102 SNDETLAKDEM

-1138 ARLPKCQSENQ
+1138 ARLPKCQLENQ

-1169 ALEEGFTLVS
+1169 ALEEGFTLVL

>member
-1 MDFNLSSYFN
+1 MDFSLSSYFN

-23 SDVDSKLD
+23 SDVDSKLES
-31 AITDSLANNP
+31 ITDSLANNP
-41 ESLNYNQEL
+41 ESLNFNQEL
-50 LEDLV
+50 LEDLI

-62 VLEEKKRHQ
+62 ELEEKKRHQ
-71 LAYLITSSLNAV
+71 LAYLVTSSLNAV
-83 GQSYDNVIQAGD
+83 GQSYGNMFQSGD
-95 FLDNVDTIK
+95 FHDNVDTIK

-113 IFVLLKYLGKE
+113 MFVLLKYLGKE

-133 SQKAVPREV
+133 SQKSVPREV
-142 LARWKSNCTEV
+142 SARWKSNCTEV
-153 ENGLTAVITILNLDL
+153 ENGLTAVITVLNLDL

-197 RMKLVPIKLLIFKA
+197 RMKLVPIKLLIFRA

-351 VVKLLNLLEERFL
+351 VAKLLNLLEERFL

-440 KRKLDDAEAELMKY
+440 KQKLEDAEAELMKY
-454 IPADAQP
+454 IPADVQARPEQ
-461 RTEQSDSSGVEDNGN
+461 QSDTSDVEDDGD
-476 ELDKVEQEEDSNER
+476 ELDKVEQENNLNGQAEVTKKD
-490 EETIK
+490 
-495 EGEPIMDIDKENVSE
+495 EPTMDIDKEDVLE
-510 EGEGE
+510 EGDREGE
-515 GDIVANTSSFNDNL
+515 SDIVANTSSFNDNL
-529 PDATVLARVKLTT
+529 PDATVLARVKLTA

-554 VHHGTEVISG
+554 VQHGTDVISG

-584 DAYGIENSHIGIR
+584 DAYGVENSHVGIR

-619 IDCYKSLFLIAPA
+619 IDCYKSLFLIAPN

-682 LWQIYNLN
+682 LWQIYNLS
-690 DRSEEVRKQKR
+690 DRSEEVRRQKR

-716 IAVKGFDSLLNIG
+716 IAIKGFDSLLNIG
-729 LGEEGKDDLILGRY
+729 LGDEGKDDLILGRY
-743 TCIALQRVISA
+743 TCIALQRVIPA

-760 TVVKIPRE
+760 TMVKIPRE
-768 EEAIAKFKQILID
+768 EEAITKFKQILID

-809 CSDVIKSK
+809 CSDVIKTK
-817 AIAVFDDSKAS
+817 AVAVFGDNRAS
-828 VENPGI
+828 VENPDV

-842 AGHVAIKTIVFLEKL
+842 VGHVAIKTIVFLEKL

-869 SKKGTGISNNGGAG
+869 SKKGTANSNN
-883 GAGSAAA
+883 S
-890 ASGGAADTQEEAN
+890 STAADAQEEA
-903 EENELEMIGGTSE
+903 EGENELEMIGGTSE

-956 PNLRL
+956 SNLRL
-961 QRSAVLCLAKLMCV
+961 QRSAVLCLTKLMCV

-1102 SNDQTLAKDEM
+1102 SNDETLAKDEM

-1138 ARLPKCQSENQ
+1138 ARLPKCQLENQ

-1169 ALEEGFTLVS
+1169 ALEEGFTLVL

>member
-1 MDFNLSSYFN
+1 MDFSLSSYFN

-23 SDVDSKLD
+23 SDVDSKLES
-31 AITDSLANNP
+31 ITDSLANNP
-41 ESLNYNQEL
+41 ESLNFNQEL
-50 LEDLV
+50 LEDLI

-62 VLEEKKRHQ
+62 ELEEKKRHQ
-71 LAYLITSSLNAV
+71 LAYLVTSSLNAV
-83 GQSYDNVIQAGD
+83 GQSYGNMFQSGD
-95 FLDNVDTIK
+95 FHDNVDTIK

-113 IFVLLKYLGKE
+113 MFVLLKYLGKE

-133 SQKAVPREV
+133 SQKSVPREV

-153 ENGLTAVITILNLDL
+153 ENGLTAVITVLSLDL

-197 RMKLVPIKLLIFKA
+197 RMKLVPIKILIFRA

-328 VDILKNSTK
+328 VDILKNSTR

-351 VVKLLNLLEERFL
+351 VAKLLNLLEERFL

-440 KRKLDDAEAELMKY
+440 KQKLKDAEAELMKY
-454 IPADAQP
+454 IPADVQARPEQ
-461 RTEQSDSSGVEDNGN
+461 QSDTSDVEDDGD
-476 ELDKVEQEEDSNER
+476 ELDKVEQENNLNGQAEATKKD
-490 EETIK
+490 
-495 EGEPIMDIDKENVSE
+495 EPTMDIDKEDVLE
-510 EGEGE
+510 EGDREGE
-515 GDIVANTSSFNDNL
+515 SDIVANTSSFNDNL
-529 PDATVLARVKLTT
+529 PDATVLARVKLTA

-554 VHHGTEVISG
+554 VQHGTDVISG

-584 DAYGIENSHIGIR
+584 DAYGVENSHVGIR

-619 IDCYKSLFLIAPA
+619 IDCYKSLFLIAPN

-682 LWQIYNLN
+682 LWQIYNLS
-690 DRSEEVRKQKR
+690 DRSEEVRRQKR

-716 IAVKGFDSLLNIG
+716 IAIKGFDSLLNIG
-729 LGEEGKDDLILGRY
+729 LGDEGKDDLILGRY
-743 TCIALQRVISA
+743 TCIALQRVIPA

-760 TVVKIPRE
+760 TMVKIPRE
-768 EEAIAKFKQILID
+768 EEAITKFKQILID

-809 CSDVIKSK
+809 CSDVIKTK
-817 AIAVFDDSKAS
+817 AVAVFGDNRAS
-828 VENPGI
+828 VENPDV

-842 AGHVAIKTIVFLEKL
+842 VGHVAIKTIVFLEKL

-869 SKKGTGISNNGGAG
+869 SKKGTANSNN
-883 GAGSAAA
+883 S
-890 ASGGAADTQEEAN
+890 STAADAQEEA
-903 EENELEMIGGTSE
+903 EGENELEMIGGTSE

-956 PNLRL
+956 SNLRL
-961 QRSAVLCLAKLMCV
+961 QRSAVLCLTKLMCV

-1102 SNDQTLAKDEM
+1102 SNDETLAKDEM

-1138 ARLPKCQSENQ
+1138 ARLPKCQLENQ

-1169 ALEEGFTLVS
+1169 ALEEGFTLVL